1 MAEEGSLEL
10 APLRA
15 KVVLDLTQFDNGMEQ
30 IVDKTDELKD
40 INVPVKINLNT
51 NSEDLEEVTEEI
63 KETAQQTTESFF
75 NILDEV
81 EQVDQEILELGDD
94 FAVVGEKV
102 EEVVQYTETMKESI
116 AELEQQVAEVDGHDF
131 IINYNGEQIHAMAQD
146 MEELTNA
153 THVYQDA
160 LARLT
165 SEQGEFDERLNLDYY
180 TLEEFETEIKASTE
194 VLQGMIEKSR
204 GLNID
209 LSESQEALQDN
220 IPLWEDLTE
229 QQQAEFKSVGELEYN
244 LQALQARFLEVS
256 NAIGNLG
263 DAMETATAKQQ
274 QFNNAV
280 ENSQNDVSEYNADAM
295 EYIEAYAQQIETVEE
310 STKANNNNRKSLT
323 ASQEAMN
330 EYKEKLIETYQ
341 ALEREGVRVKKLQ
354 TLYKDLTSTQREG
367 VNQFKNDT
375 EALENN
381 INRVVESY
389 NKLNKAGKLD
399 AQANEEL
406 KDTIDELVSASSRLQ
421 ESLMLDQANFNRTQ
435 ITAQETGREF
445 NSVTDK
451 AEVASEKT
459 GIMVEKWGNDWW
471 TTATMAMMSIQMI
484 TSSMGE
490 LVKTGAEVELSGIG
504 LTETFGKQGAEA
516 IQNFTQNAND
526 ANLTLQEVLPTAQTL
541 GLALRQYGG
550 TKTQIASVTTQ
561 IMNMANQLQLATG
574 GAVSFSEGADAIKQ
588 ELAGQSYALKSLG
601 INLSNTLLNQ
611 TALNS
616 QWHTSY
622 NKLDSY
628 QQAVI
633 KVDALQG
640 QLNKTFGTTS
650 TYLKSQAGQY
660 EKNIAEF
667 KNNMAKLGE
676 DLLPLENA
684 ILPSIL
690 KIVEKIV
697 SVVDKIKSNKWLVN
711 KIEWFTKLALTGGTV
726 ALALAIVGKAFSMVT
741 KRIRYVI
748 SATKDMVSIFKGAS
762 KFSEMRTG
770 IGKLILAFKKLIVGI
785 GKGTAT
791 IVKTIPKIGK
801 AFIQVGK
808 VIGRNGLKIARI
820 LKKTVVGAIL
830 KCSSSIKTIAVALGS
845 KIITLIS
852 EGMLTSKVIFMTLQG
867 IISTTI
873 EGVVGKLTV
882 FATVIKSTVIPAVL
896 EFLADIGPIGWTLLA
911 TIGIITLVYEA
922 WKHNWFNIRG
932 ITKKAVD
939 GIEYYW
945 GRCKAD
951 TVMIWNGIM
960 TGLRNTW
967 RLLSSEAKQQFNE
980 VINKIKYYWGRCKAD
995 TLMIW
1000 NGIKNGLVQTWR
1012 TLTNE
1017 ASEQWNMVVNKIKY
1031 YCGRCKAD
1039 TLMIWNGIVTG
1050 IMQTIT
1056 ILKDEAIQQWNS
1068 IYYGIRQVVEEI
1080 KANVINDWES
1090 LKYGVL
1096 EVIETLENII
1106 ESIWNNIYSF
1116 SVNAVQDTVSAV
1128 IEEFEGLYDDVVN
1141 IFTDIW
1147 NTISGIW
1154 NDITSKLGSIGGMI
1168 NNATG
1173 GLFMSMPTG
1182 FTSLPTVNN
1191 FSTTNIT
1198 NTTATNFSTLSTQ
1211 PDTSPIESIPTI
1223 GELHIHSPQTLDP
1236 LETYNQMQQWS
1247 INMANGLY

>member
-1 MAEEGSLEL
+1 MADEGSLEL

-15 KVVLDLTQFDNGMEQ
+15 KVVLDLTQFDEGMEQ
-30 IVDKTDELKD
+30 IVDKTDTLKD
-40 INVPVKINLNT
+40 VNVPVKVEINT
-51 NSEDLEEVTEEI
+51 NSDGIEE
-63 KETAQQTTESFF
+63 TTEGIEEA
-75 NILDEV
+75 NQETEQLADNLEVVNENV
-81 EQVDQEILELGDD
+81 EQVGESTKVVTENLNEAKQVEQEMGR
-94 FAVVGEKV
+94 
-102 EEVVQYTETMKESI
+102 
-116 AELEQQVAEVDGHDF
+116 HDF
-131 IINYNGEQIHAMAQD
+131 IINYNGERIHAMEQSV
-146 MEELTNA
+146 EELTNA
-153 THVYQDA
+153 TNIYQDA
-160 LARLT
+160 LTRLNST
-165 SEQGEFDERLNLDYY
+165 EAEFDEVLSLDFS
-180 TLEEFETEIKASTE
+180 TIEEFNEGINASIESLKDMIDESKGLKVDLTEA
-194 VLQGMIEKSR
+194 
-204 GLNID
+204 
-209 LSESQEALQDN
+209 QEALKDY
-220 IPLWEDLTE
+220 IPLWEELTKE
-229 QQQAEFKSVGELEYN
+229 QQEEFKSVGEVEYN
-244 LQALQARFLEVS
+244 LQALQTRFSEVS
-256 NAIGNLG
+256 NAIRNLG
-263 DAMETATAKQQ
+263 DAMEKATAKQQ

-280 ENSQNDVSEYNADAM
+280 KQTQVDVSEYN
-295 EYIEAYAQQIETVEE
+295 
-310 STKANNNNRKSLT
+310 
-323 ASQEAMN
+323 QEAM
-330 EYKEKLIETYQ
+330 EFITGAERQ
-341 ALEREGVRVKKLQ
+341 A
-354 TLYKDLTSTQREG
+354 
-367 VNQFKNDT
+367 
-375 EALENN
+375 EA
-381 INRVVESY
+381 
-389 NKLNKAGKLD
+389 
-399 AQANEEL
+399 
-406 KDTIDELVSASSRLQ
+406 TQ
-421 ESLMLDQANFNRTQ
+421 ES
-435 ITAQETGREF
+435 TAQLHTNGTAVEENGT
-445 NSVTDK
+445 
-451 AEVASEKT
+451 
-459 GIMVEKWGNDWW
+459 MVEKWGNDWW
-471 TTATMAMMSIQMI
+471 TTATMTMISIQMI

-490 LVKTGAEVELSGIG
+490 LLNTGAEVELSGIG

-516 IQNFTQNAND
+516 IKNFTQNAND
-526 ANLTLQEVLPTAQTL
+526 ANLTLQEVLPTAETL

-550 TKTQIASVTTQ
+550 TKTQITGVTTQ

-588 ELAGQSYALKSLG
+588 ELAGQSYALQSLG

-622 NKLDSY
+622 DKLDSY

-650 TYLKSQAGQY
+650 TYLKTQAGQY
-660 EKNIAEF
+660 QKNIAEF

-676 DLLPLENA
+676 DLLPLANA

-697 SVVDKIKSNKWLVN
+697 SIVDKIKSNKWLEN
-711 KIEWFTKLALTGGTV
+711 KIEWWSKV
-726 ALALAIVGKAFSMVT
+726 ALK
-741 KRIRYVI
+741 
-748 SATKDMVSIFKGAS
+748 
-762 KFSEMRTG
+762 
-770 IGKLILAFKKLIVGI
+770 IGEVVLTLGLL
-785 GKGTAT
+785 GKGVATA
-791 IVKTIPKIGK
+791 IIWFNKLKMIIN
-801 AFIQVGK
+801 ICSL
-808 VIGRNGLKIARI
+808 VITSLNPISLVI
-820 LKKTVVGAIL
+820 L
-830 KCSSSIKTIAVALGS
+830 
-845 KIITLIS
+845 
-852 EGMLTSKVIFMTLQG
+852 G
-867 IISTTI
+867 II
-873 EGVVGKLTV
+873 GAVV
-882 FATVIKSTVIPAVL
+882 
-896 EFLADIGPIGWTLLA
+896 LL
-911 TIGIITLVYEA
+911 YEA
-922 WKHNWFNIRG
+922 WKHNWLNIRG

-1012 TLTNE
+1012 TLTSE

-1050 IMQTIT
+1050 IIQTIT

-1068 IYYGIRQVVEEI
+1068 IYYGIKQVVEEI

-1116 SVNAVQDTVSAV
+1116 SVNTVQDTVSAV
-1128 IEEFEGLYDDVVN
+1128 ISQFEGLYDDVVN
-1141 IFTDIW
+1141 IFDDIW

-1198 NTTATNFSTLSTQ
+1198 NTTSTNLSTIQ
-1211 PDTSPIESIPTI
+1211 TQTDSLPIQSIPTI
-1223 GELHIHSPQTLDP
+1223 GELHIHSPQSLDP

>member
-15 KVVLDLTQFDNGMEQ
+15 KVVLDLTQFDEGMEQ
-30 IVDKTDELKD
+30 IVDKTDTLKD
-40 INVPVKINLNT
+40 VNVPVKVEINT
-51 NSEDLEEVTEEI
+51 NSDGIEEI
-63 KETAQQTTESFF
+63 TDGIEEANQETEQLANNLEVV
-75 NILDEV
+75 NENV
-81 EQVDQEILELGDD
+81 EQVAESTKVVTENLNEAKQVEQEMGR
-94 FAVVGEKV
+94 
-102 EEVVQYTETMKESI
+102 
-116 AELEQQVAEVDGHDF
+116 HDF
-131 IINYNGEQIHAMAQD
+131 IINYNGEQIHAMEQSV
-146 MEELTNA
+146 EELTNA
-153 THVYQDA
+153 TNIYQDA
-160 LARLT
+160 LTRLNST
-165 SEQGEFDERLNLDYY
+165 EAEFDEALSLDFS
-180 TLEEFETEIKASTE
+180 TMEEFQDQINRNTES
-194 VLQGMIEKSR
+194 LQEMINESK
-204 GLNID
+204 GLKID
-209 LSESQEALQDN
+209 LTQAQEALQDN

-256 NAIGNLG
+256 NAIDNLG

-310 STKANNNNRKSLT
+310 STKANNNNRQSLT

-330 EYKEKLIETYQ
+330 DYKEKLIETYQ

-381 INRVVESY
+381 LNRVVESY

-445 NSVTDK
+445 NSVTDT
-451 AEVASEKT
+451 AEVASSKT
-459 GIMVEKWGNDWW
+459 GVMASNIKSYGESWW
-471 TTATMAMMSIQMI
+471 TTATMALMSIQMI

-490 LVKTGAEVELSGIG
+490 LLNTGAEVELSGIG

-516 IQNFTQNAND
+516 IKNFTQNAND
-526 ANLTLQEVLPTAQTL
+526 ANLTLQEVLPTAETL

-574 GAVSFSEGADAIKQ
+574 GAVSFSEGADAIRQ

-622 NKLDSY
+622 TKLDSY

-676 DLLPLENA
+676 DLLPLANA

-697 SVVDKIKSNKWLVN
+697 SVVDKIKSNQWLVN
-711 KIEWFTKLALTGGTV
+711 KIEWLAKVGIKLVEIGVTIAILTKSVITFIKVWEGLTVVKNIILG
-726 ALALAIVGKAFSMVT
+726 
-741 KRIRYVI
+741 VI
-748 SATKDMVSIFKGAS
+748 SSMNPMGLV
-762 KFSEMRTG
+762 
-770 IGKLILAFKKLIVGI
+770 IL
-785 GKGTAT
+785 
-791 IVKTIPKIGK
+791 
-801 AFIQVGK
+801 
-808 VIGRNGLKIARI
+808 
-820 LKKTVVGAIL
+820 
-830 KCSSSIKTIAVALGS
+830 
-845 KIITLIS
+845 
-852 EGMLTSKVIFMTLQG
+852 G
-867 IISTTI
+867 IIAS
-873 EGVVGKLTV
+873 VV
-882 FATVIKSTVIPAVL
+882 
-896 EFLADIGPIGWTLLA
+896 LL
-911 TIGIITLVYEA
+911 YEA
-922 WKHNWFNIRG
+922 WQHNWLNIKG
-932 ITKKAVD
+932 ITK
-939 GIEYYW
+939 
-945 GRCKAD
+945 
-951 TVMIWNGIM
+951 
-960 TGLRNTW
+960 
-967 RLLSSEAKQQFNE
+967 
-980 VINKIKYYWGRCKAD
+980 
-995 TLMIW
+995 
-1000 NGIKNGLVQTWR
+1000 
-1012 TLTNE
+1012 
-1017 ASEQWNMVVNKIKY
+1017 
-1031 YCGRCKAD
+1031 
-1039 TLMIWNGIVTG
+1039 
-1050 IMQTIT
+1050 
-1056 ILKDEAIQQWNS
+1056 
-1068 IYYGIRQVVEEI
+1068 
-1080 KANVINDWES
+1080 NVINFISKAWKGFWGLFTS
-1090 LKYGVL
+1090 STKTNIHQNLTVSKNFNN
-1096 EVIETLENII
+1096 TLINIFKKTTSYLSKQWTSFWRLFTSSTKENINQNLTVSRTFNRGLSDVFNKTI
-1106 ESIWNNIYSF
+1106 GEISKGWAEFWRLFTSSTKAGVAENITASNTFDTLFVSSIDSCGNAVYNTWKAICGLWTQSTQSTISQNLSITSSFSSEVASIMENLLSVLSGIWNNIYSF
-1116 SVNAVQDTVSAV
+1116 SISAVQDTVSAV
-1128 IEEFEGLYDDVVN
+1128 ISEFEGLYDDVVN
-1141 IFTDIW
+1141 IFDDIW

>member
-1 MAEEGSLEL
+1 MADEGSLEL

-15 KVVLDLTQFDNGMEQ
+15 KVVLDLTQFDEGMEQ
-30 IVDKTDELKD
+30 IIDKTDALKD
-40 INVPVKINLNT
+40 VNVPVKVDIDT
-51 NSEDLEEVTEEI
+51 NSNGMEEI
-63 KETAQQTTESFF
+63 PEGIEEANQETEQLANNLEVV
-75 NILDEV
+75 NENV
-81 EQVDQEILELGDD
+81 EQVAESTKVVTENLNEAKQVEQEMGR
-94 FAVVGEKV
+94 
-102 EEVVQYTETMKESI
+102 
-116 AELEQQVAEVDGHDF
+116 HDF
-131 IINYNGEQIHAMAQD
+131 IINYNGEQIHAMEQSV
-146 MEELTNA
+146 EELTNA
-153 THVYQDA
+153 TNIYQDA
-160 LARLT
+160 LARLNST
-165 SEQGEFDERLNLDYY
+165 QSEFDDDLSLDFS
-180 TLEEFETEIKASTE
+180 TIEEFNEEINSSIESLKE
-194 VLQGMIEKSR
+194 MINESK
-204 GLNID
+204 GLNVD
-209 LSESQEALQDN
+209 LTEAQEALKDY

-229 QQQAEFKSVGELEYN
+229 QQQSEFKSVGELEYN

-280 ENSQNDVSEYNADAM
+280 ENSENDVSEYNADAM

-310 STKANNNNRKSLT
+310 STKANNNNRQSLT

-330 EYKEKLIETYQ
+330 AYKEKLIETYQ

-381 INRVVESY
+381 LNRVVASY

-459 GIMVEKWGNDWW
+459 GIMSSNVKNYGESWW
-471 TTATMAMMSIQMI
+471 TTATMALMSIQMI

-490 LVKTGAEVELSGIG
+490 LLNTGAEVELSGIG

-516 IQNFTQNAND
+516 IQNFTKNAND
-526 ANLTLQEVLPTAQTL
+526 ANLTLQEVLPTAETL

-550 TKTQIASVTTQ
+550 TKTEIAGVTTQ

-574 GAVSFSEGADAIKQ
+574 GAVSFSEGADAIRQ

-622 NKLDSY
+622 NKLNSY

-660 EKNIAEF
+660 KKNIAEF

-676 DLLPLENA
+676 DLLPLANA

-697 SVVDKIKSNKWLVN
+697 SVVDKIKSNKWLEN
-711 KIEWFTKLALTGGTV
+711 KIEWWSKV
-726 ALALAIVGKAFSMVT
+726 ALK
-741 KRIRYVI
+741 
-748 SATKDMVSIFKGAS
+748 
-762 KFSEMRTG
+762 
-770 IGKLILAFKKLIVGI
+770 IGEVVLTLGLL
-785 GKGTAT
+785 GKGVATA
-791 IVKTIPKIGK
+791 ISWFNKLKMIIN
-801 AFIQVGK
+801 ICSL
-808 VIGRNGLKIARI
+808 VITSLNPISLVI
-820 LKKTVVGAIL
+820 L
-830 KCSSSIKTIAVALGS
+830 
-845 KIITLIS
+845 
-852 EGMLTSKVIFMTLQG
+852 G
-867 IISTTI
+867 II
-873 EGVVGKLTV
+873 GAVV
-882 FATVIKSTVIPAVL
+882 
-896 EFLADIGPIGWTLLA
+896 LL
-911 TIGIITLVYEA
+911 YEA
-922 WKHNWFNIRG
+922 WKHNWLNIRG
-932 ITKKAVD
+932 ITKNVIDFLSKAWK
-939 GIEYYW
+939 GFW
-945 GRCKAD
+945 GLFTSSTKTNIHQNLTVSKNFNNTLINIFKKTTSYLSKQWTSFWRLFTSSTKENINQNLTVSRTFNRGLSDVFSKTIGEISKGWAEFWRLFTSSTKSGVAENITASNTFD
-951 TVMIWNGIM
+951 TLFVSSIDSCGNAVY
-960 TGLRNTW
+960 NTW
-967 RLLSSEAKQQFNE
+967 KAIGSLWTQSTQSTISQNLSITSSFSSEVASIMENLLS
-980 VINKIKYYWGRCKAD
+980 
-995 TLMIW
+995 
-1000 NGIKNGLVQTWR
+1000 
-1012 TLTNE
+1012 
-1017 ASEQWNMVVNKIKY
+1017 
-1031 YCGRCKAD
+1031 
-1039 TLMIWNGIVTG
+1039 
-1050 IMQTIT
+1050 
-1056 ILKDEAIQQWNS
+1056 
-1068 IYYGIRQVVEEI
+1068 
-1080 KANVINDWES
+1080 
-1090 LKYGVL
+1090 VL
-1096 EVIETLENII
+1096 
-1106 ESIWNNIYSF
+1106 SGIWNNIYSF
-1116 SVNAVQDTVSAV
+1116 SISAVEDTVLGV
-1128 IEEFEGLYDDVVN
+1128 VNEFEGLYSDVVN
-1141 IFTDIW
+1141 IFDDIW

-1173 GLFMSMPTG
+1173 GLFMSIPTG

-1198 NTTATNFSTLSTQ
+1198 NTTSTNLSTIQ
-1211 PDTSPIESIPTI
+1211 APTDSLPIQSIPTI

>member
-75 NILDEV
+75 DILNEA
-81 EQVDQEILELGDD
+81 QQADQEILELGNN
-94 FAVVGEKV
+94 FEVVGEKV

-116 AELEQQVAEVDGHDF
+116 AELQQQVAEVDGHDF

-459 GIMVEKWGNDWW
+459 GIMSSNIKSYGESWW
-471 TTATMAMMSIQMI
+471 TTATMAMTSIQMI

-490 LVKTGAEVELSGIG
+490 LLNTGAEVELSGIG

-574 GAVSFSEGADAIKQ
+574 GAVSFSEGADAIRQ

-676 DLLPLENA
+676 DLLPLANA

-697 SVVDKIKSNKWLVN
+697 SVVDKIKSNQWLVN
-711 KIEWFTKLALTGGTV
+711 KIEWLAKVGIKLVEIGVTIAILTKSV
-726 ALALAIVGKAFSMVT
+726 VT
-741 KRIRYVI
+741 FIEVWERLPVVKNIILRVI
-748 SATKDMVSIFKGAS
+748 SSMDPMGLV
-762 KFSEMRTG
+762 
-770 IGKLILAFKKLIVGI
+770 IL
-785 GKGTAT
+785 
-791 IVKTIPKIGK
+791 
-801 AFIQVGK
+801 
-808 VIGRNGLKIARI
+808 
-820 LKKTVVGAIL
+820 
-830 KCSSSIKTIAVALGS
+830 
-845 KIITLIS
+845 
-852 EGMLTSKVIFMTLQG
+852 G
-867 IISTTI
+867 IIAS
-873 EGVVGKLTV
+873 VV
-882 FATVIKSTVIPAVL
+882 
-896 EFLADIGPIGWTLLA
+896 LL
-911 TIGIITLVYEA
+911 YEA

-1012 TLTNE
+1012 TLTSE

-1050 IMQTIT
+1050 IIQTIT

-1116 SVNAVQDTVSAV
+1116 SVNAVQDTVSTV
-1128 IEEFEGLYDDVVN
+1128 IEEFEALYDDVVN
-1141 IFTDIW
+1141 IFDDIW
-1147 NTISGIW
+1147 NTISSIW
-1154 NDITSKLGSIGGMI
+1154 NDITSKLGSVGGMI

-1198 NTTATNFSTLSTQ
+1198 NTTSTNLSTLSTQ

>member
-1 MAEEGSLEL
+1 MADEGSLEL

-15 KVVLDLTQFDNGMEQ
+15 KVALDLTQFDEGMEQ
-30 IVDKTDELKD
+30 IIDKTDELKD
-40 INVPVKINLNT
+40 VKVPVKINLN
-51 NSEDLEEVTEEI
+51 NNPEDLEEVTEEI
-63 KETAQQTTESFF
+63 KETAQQTAESFF

-81 EQVDQEILELGDD
+81 EQADQEILKLDDD
-94 FAVVGEKV
+94 FAVVGEKI
-102 EEVVQYTETMKESI
+102 EEVVEYTETMKESI

-131 IINYNGEQIHAMAQD
+131 IINYNGEQIHAMTQD

-153 THVYQDA
+153 THIYEDA

-194 VLQGMIEKSR
+194 VLQSMIEESR

-209 LSESQEALQDN
+209 LAESQEALQDN

-280 ENSQNDVSEYNADAM
+280 ENSENDVSQYNADAM
-295 EYIEAYAQQIETVEE
+295 EYIEAYQQQIEAVDE

-323 ASQEAMN
+323 ASQEAMDD
-330 EYKEKLIETYQ
+330 YKEKLIETYQ

-381 INRVVESY
+381 LNRVVASY

-435 ITAQETGREF
+435 ITTQETGREF

-459 GIMVEKWGNDWW
+459 GIMSSNLKSYGESWW
-471 TTATMAMMSIQMI
+471 TTATMALMSIQMI

-490 LVKTGAEVELSGIG
+490 LLNTGAEVELSGIG

-516 IQNFTQNAND
+516 IKNFTQNAND
-526 ANLTLQEVLPTAQTL
+526 ANLTLQEVLPTAETL

-574 GAVSFSEGADAIKQ
+574 GAVSFSEGADAIRQ

-616 QWHTSY
+616 QWHKSY
-622 NKLDSY
+622 DKLDSY

-650 TYLKSQAGQY
+650 IYLKSQAGQY

-676 DLLPLENA
+676 DLLPLANA

-711 KIEWFTKLALTGGTV
+711 KIEWLAKVGIKLVEIGVTIAILTKSVVTFIKVWEGLTVVKNIILG
-726 ALALAIVGKAFSMVT
+726 
-741 KRIRYVI
+741 VI
-748 SATKDMVSIFKGAS
+748 SSMNPMGLV
-762 KFSEMRTG
+762 
-770 IGKLILAFKKLIVGI
+770 IL
-785 GKGTAT
+785 
-791 IVKTIPKIGK
+791 
-801 AFIQVGK
+801 
-808 VIGRNGLKIARI
+808 
-820 LKKTVVGAIL
+820 
-830 KCSSSIKTIAVALGS
+830 
-845 KIITLIS
+845 
-852 EGMLTSKVIFMTLQG
+852 G
-867 IISTTI
+867 IIAS
-873 EGVVGKLTV
+873 VV
-882 FATVIKSTVIPAVL
+882 
-896 EFLADIGPIGWTLLA
+896 LL
-911 TIGIITLVYEA
+911 YEA
-922 WKHNWFNIRG
+922 WKHNWLNIKG
-932 ITKKAVD
+932 ITK
-939 GIEYYW
+939 
-945 GRCKAD
+945 
-951 TVMIWNGIM
+951 
-960 TGLRNTW
+960 
-967 RLLSSEAKQQFNE
+967 
-980 VINKIKYYWGRCKAD
+980 
-995 TLMIW
+995 
-1000 NGIKNGLVQTWR
+1000 
-1012 TLTNE
+1012 
-1017 ASEQWNMVVNKIKY
+1017 
-1031 YCGRCKAD
+1031 
-1039 TLMIWNGIVTG
+1039 
-1050 IMQTIT
+1050 
-1056 ILKDEAIQQWNS
+1056 
-1068 IYYGIRQVVEEI
+1068 
-1080 KANVINDWES
+1080 NVINFLSKTWKGFWS
-1090 LKYGVL
+1090 LFTSSTKANIHQNLTVSKNFNN
-1096 EVIETLENII
+1096 TLINIFKKTTSYLSKQWTSFWRLFTSSTKENINQNLTVSRTFNRGLSDVFNKTI
-1106 ESIWNNIYSF
+1106 GAISKGWSEFWRLFTSSTKSGIAENITASNTFDTLFVSSIDSCGNAVYNTWKTICGLWTQSTQSTISQNLSITSSFSSEVASIMENLLSVLSGIWNNIYSF
-1116 SVNAVQDTVSAV
+1116 SISAVEDTVLAV
-1128 IEEFEGLYDDVVN
+1128 VDEFEGLYDDVVN
-1141 IFTDIW
+1141 IFDDIW

-1198 NTTATNFSTLSTQ
+1198 NTTSTNLSTIQ
-1211 PDTSPIESIPTI
+1211 TQTDSLPIQSIPTI

>member
-40 INVPVKINLNT
+40 IKVPVKINLNT

-81 EQVDQEILELGDD
+81 EQADQEILELGNN
-94 FAVVGEKV
+94 FEVVGEKV

-116 AELEQQVAEVDGHDF
+116 AELQQQVAEVDGHDF

-180 TLEEFETEIKASTE
+180 TLEEFETEIKSSTE
-194 VLQGMIEKSR
+194 VLQSMIEESR

-209 LSESQEALQDN
+209 LAESQEALQDN

-244 LQALQARFLEVS
+244 LQALQTRFLEVS

-263 DAMETATAKQQ
+263 DAMEKATEKQQ
-274 QFNNAV
+274 EFNTAVKQNAV
-280 ENSQNDVSEYNADAM
+280 DVSEYN
-295 EYIEAYAQQIETVEE
+295 
-310 STKANNNNRKSLT
+310 
-323 ASQEAMN
+323 QEAM
-330 EYKEKLIETYQ
+330 EFIAGAERQ
-341 ALEREGVRVKKLQ
+341 A
-354 TLYKDLTSTQREG
+354 
-367 VNQFKNDT
+367 
-375 EALENN
+375 EA
-381 INRVVESY
+381 
-389 NKLNKAGKLD
+389 
-399 AQANEEL
+399 
-406 KDTIDELVSASSRLQ
+406 TQ
-421 ESLMLDQANFNRTQ
+421 ES
-435 ITAQETGREF
+435 TAQLHTNGTAVEE
-445 NSVTDK
+445 N
-451 AEVASEKT
+451 

-471 TTATMAMMSIQMI
+471 TTATMTMISIQMI

-490 LVKTGAEVELSGIG
+490 LLNTGAEVELSGMG

-516 IQNFTQNAND
+516 IKNFTQNAND
-526 ANLTLQEVLPTAQTL
+526 ANLTLQEVLPTAETL

-550 TKTQIASVTTQ
+550 TKTQIAGVTTQ

-574 GAVSFSEGADAIKQ
+574 GAVSFSEGADAIRQ

-650 TYLKSQAGQY
+650 TYLKTQAGQY
-660 EKNIAEF
+660 KKNIAEF

-676 DLLPLENA
+676 DLLPLANA

-697 SVVDKIKSNKWLVN
+697 SIVDKIKSNKWLEN
-711 KIEWFTKLALTGGTV
+711 KIEWWSKV
-726 ALALAIVGKAFSMVT
+726 ALK
-741 KRIRYVI
+741 
-748 SATKDMVSIFKGAS
+748 
-762 KFSEMRTG
+762 
-770 IGKLILAFKKLIVGI
+770 IGEVVLTLGLL
-785 GKGTAT
+785 GKGVATAISWFNKLKMIINICSLVVT
-791 IVKTIPKIGK
+791 SLSPISL
-801 AFIQVGK
+801 
-808 VIGRNGLKIARI
+808 VIL
-820 LKKTVVGAIL
+820 
-830 KCSSSIKTIAVALGS
+830 
-845 KIITLIS
+845 
-852 EGMLTSKVIFMTLQG
+852 G
-867 IISTTI
+867 II
-873 EGVVGKLTV
+873 GAVV
-882 FATVIKSTVIPAVL
+882 
-896 EFLADIGPIGWTLLA
+896 LL
-911 TIGIITLVYEA
+911 YEA
-922 WKHNWFNIRG
+922 WEHNWFNIRG
-932 ITKKAVD
+932 ITKNAVD
-939 GIEYYW
+939 GIE
-945 GRCKAD
+945 
-951 TVMIWNGIM
+951 
-960 TGLRNTW
+960 
-967 RLLSSEAKQQFNE
+967 
-980 VINKIKYYWGRCKAD
+980 YYWGRCKAD

-1012 TLTNE
+1012 TLTSE

-1039 TLMIWNGIVTG
+1039 TLMIWNGIVSG
-1050 IMQTIT
+1050 IIQTIT

-1080 KANVINDWES
+1080 KANVINDWDS

-1106 ESIWNNIYSF
+1106 ESIWNNIYSV
-1116 SVNAVQDTVSAV
+1116 SVSAVQNTVSAV
-1128 IEEFEGLYDDVVN
+1128 ISEFEGLYDDVVN
-1141 IFTDIW
+1141 IFDDIW

-1182 FTSLPTVNN
+1182 FASLPTVNN

-1198 NTTATNFSTLSTQ
+1198 NTTPTNLSTIQ
-1211 PDTSPIESIPTI
+1211 TQTDSLPIQSIPTI

>member
-15 KVVLDLTQFDNGMEQ
+15 KVVLDLTQFDEGMEQ
-30 IVDKTDELKD
+30 ISDKTDALKD
-40 INVPVKINLNT
+40 VNVPVKVDIDT
-51 NSEDLEEVTEEI
+51 NSNGMEEI
-63 KETAQQTTESFF
+63 TEGIEEANQETEQLSDNLEGV
-75 NILDEV
+75 NENV
-81 EQVDQEILELGDD
+81 EQVAESTKVVTENLNEAKQVEQEMGR
-94 FAVVGEKV
+94 
-102 EEVVQYTETMKESI
+102 
-116 AELEQQVAEVDGHDF
+116 HDF
-131 IINYNGEQIHAMAQD
+131 IINYNGEQIHAMEQSV
-146 MEELTNA
+146 EELTNA
-153 THVYQDA
+153 TNIYQDA
-160 LARLT
+160 LARLNST
-165 SEQGEFDERLNLDYY
+165 EAEFDEALSLDFS
-180 TLEEFETEIKASTE
+180 TMEEFQDEINRNTES
-194 VLQGMIEKSR
+194 LQEMINESK
-204 GLNID
+204 GLKID
-209 LSESQEALQDN
+209 LTEAQEALKDY
-220 IPLWEDLTE
+220 IPLWEELTKE
-229 QQQAEFKSVGELEYN
+229 QQQEFKSVGEVEYN
-244 LQALQARFLEVS
+244 LQALQTRFSEVS

-263 DAMETATAKQQ
+263 DAMEKATQ
-274 QFNNAV
+274 
-280 ENSQNDVSEYNADAM
+280 
-295 EYIEAYAQQIETVEE
+295 E
-310 STKANNNNRKSLT
+310 STEQLHTNGT
-323 ASQEAMN
+323 A
-330 EYKEKLIETYQ
+330 
-341 ALEREGVRVKKLQ
+341 V
-354 TLYKDLTSTQREG
+354 
-367 VNQFKNDT
+367 T
-375 EALENN
+375 ENA
-381 INRVVESY
+381 
-389 NKLNKAGKLD
+389 
-399 AQANEEL
+399 
-406 KDTIDELVSASSRLQ
+406 T
-421 ESLMLDQANFNRTQ
+421 M
-435 ITAQETGREF
+435 
-445 NSVTDK
+445 
-451 AEVASEKT
+451 
-459 GIMVEKWGNDWW
+459 MEKWGNDWW

-484 TSSMGE
+484 TSAMGE
-490 LVKTGAEVELSGIG
+490 LLNTGAEVELSGIG

-516 IQNFTQNAND
+516 IQNFTKNAND

-550 TKTQIASVTTQ
+550 TKTEIAGVTTQ

-622 NKLDSY
+622 DKLDSY

-650 TYLKSQAGQY
+650 TYLKTQAGQY

-676 DLLPLENA
+676 DLLPLANA

-697 SVVDKIKSNKWLVN
+697 SVVDKIKSNKWLMN
-711 KIEWFTKLALTGGTV
+711 KIEWWSKV
-726 ALALAIVGKAFSMVT
+726 ALK
-741 KRIRYVI
+741 
-748 SATKDMVSIFKGAS
+748 
-762 KFSEMRTG
+762 
-770 IGKLILAFKKLIVGI
+770 IGEVVLTLGLL
-785 GKGTAT
+785 GKGVATA
-791 IVKTIPKIGK
+791 ISWFNK
-801 AFIQVGK
+801 
-808 VIGRNGLKIARI
+808 LKIIINICSLVVTSLSPISLVI
-820 LKKTVVGAIL
+820 L
-830 KCSSSIKTIAVALGS
+830 
-845 KIITLIS
+845 
-852 EGMLTSKVIFMTLQG
+852 G
-867 IISTTI
+867 IIAA
-873 EGVVGKLTV
+873 VV
-882 FATVIKSTVIPAVL
+882 
-896 EFLADIGPIGWTLLA
+896 LL
-911 TIGIITLVYEA
+911 YEA
-922 WKHNWFNIRG
+922 WEHNWFNIRG

-1012 TLTNE
+1012 TLTSE

>member
-15 KVVLDLTQFDNGMEQ
+15 KVVLDLTQFDDGMEQ

-40 INVPVKINLNT
+40 INVPVKINLN
-51 NSEDLEEVTEEI
+51 NNPEDLEEVTEEI
-63 KETAQQTTESFF
+63 KETAQQTAESFF

-81 EQVDQEILELGDD
+81 DQADQEILELGDD
-94 FAVVGEKV
+94 FAVVGEKI
-102 EEVVQYTETMKESI
+102 EEVVEYTETMKESI

-165 SEQGEFDERLNLDYY
+165 SEQGKFDERLNLDYY

-194 VLQGMIEKSR
+194 VLQSMIEESR

-209 LSESQEALQDN
+209 LAESQEALQDN

-280 ENSQNDVSEYNADAM
+280 ENSENDVSQYNADAM
-295 EYIEAYAQQIETVEE
+295 EYIEAYEQQIETVEE
-310 STKANNNNRKSLT
+310 STKANNNNRQSLT

-330 EYKEKLIETYQ
+330 DYKEKLIETYQ

-381 INRVVESY
+381 LNRVVESY

-451 AEVASEKT
+451 AEVASSTT
-459 GIMVEKWGNDWW
+459 GVMASNIKSYGESWW
-471 TTATMAMMSIQMI
+471 TTATMALMSIQMI

-490 LVKTGAEVELSGIG
+490 LLNTGAEVELSGIG

-516 IQNFTQNAND
+516 IKNFTQNAND
-526 ANLTLQEVLPTAQTL
+526 ANLTLQEVLPTAETL

-550 TKTQIASVTTQ
+550 TKTEIAGVTTQ

-650 TYLKSQAGQY
+650 TYLKTQAGQY

-676 DLLPLENA
+676 DLLPLANA

-697 SVVDKIKSNKWLVN
+697 SVVDKIKSNQWLVN
-711 KIEWFTKLALTGGTV
+711 KIEWLAKVGIKLVEIGVTIAILTKSV
-726 ALALAIVGKAFSMVT
+726 VT
-741 KRIRYVI
+741 FIEVWERLPVVKNIILRVI
-748 SATKDMVSIFKGAS
+748 SSMDPMGLV
-762 KFSEMRTG
+762 
-770 IGKLILAFKKLIVGI
+770 IL
-785 GKGTAT
+785 
-791 IVKTIPKIGK
+791 
-801 AFIQVGK
+801 
-808 VIGRNGLKIARI
+808 
-820 LKKTVVGAIL
+820 
-830 KCSSSIKTIAVALGS
+830 
-845 KIITLIS
+845 
-852 EGMLTSKVIFMTLQG
+852 G
-867 IISTTI
+867 IIAS
-873 EGVVGKLTV
+873 VV
-882 FATVIKSTVIPAVL
+882 
-896 EFLADIGPIGWTLLA
+896 LL
-911 TIGIITLVYEA
+911 YEA

-1012 TLTNE
+1012 TLTSE

-1039 TLMIWNGIVTG
+1039 TLMIWNGIVSG
-1050 IMQTIT
+1050 IIQTIT

-1080 KANVINDWES
+1080 KANVINDWDS

-1106 ESIWNNIYSF
+1106 ESIWDNIYSF
-1116 SVNAVQDTVSAV
+1116 SVSAVEDTVLAV
-1128 IEEFEGLYDDVVN
+1128 VNEFEGLYDDVVN
-1141 IFTDIW
+1141 IFDDIW

-1198 NTTATNFSTLSTQ
+1198 NTTSTNLSTIQ
-1211 PDTSPIESIPTI
+1211 TQTDSLPIQSIPTI

-1236 LETYNQMQQWS
+1236 LQTYNQMQQWS

>member
-40 INVPVKINLNT
+40 INVPVKINLN
-51 NSEDLEEVTEEI
+51 NNPEDLEEVTEEI
-63 KETAQQTTESFF
+63 KETAQQTAESFF

-81 EQVDQEILELGDD
+81 EQADQEILELGDD

-381 INRVVESY
+381 LNRVVASY

-459 GIMVEKWGNDWW
+459 GIMSSKIKSYGESWW

-490 LVKTGAEVELSGIG
+490 LLNTGAEVELSGIG

-516 IQNFTQNAND
+516 IQNFTKNVND
-526 ANLTLQEVLPTAQTL
+526 ANLTLQEVLPTAETL

-550 TKTQIASVTTQ
+550 TKTQIAGVTTQ
-561 IMNMANQLQLATG
+561 IMKMANQLQLATG
-574 GAVSFSEGADAIKQ
+574 GAVSFSEGADAIRQ
-588 ELAGQSYALKSLG
+588 ALAGQSYALKSLG

-676 DLLPLENA
+676 DLLPLANA

-697 SVVDKIKSNKWLVN
+697 SVVDKIKSNQWLVN
-711 KIEWFTKLALTGGTV
+711 KIEWLAKVGIKLVEIGVTIAILTKSV
-726 ALALAIVGKAFSMVT
+726 VT
-741 KRIRYVI
+741 FIEVWERLPVVKNIILRVI
-748 SATKDMVSIFKGAS
+748 SSMDPMGLV
-762 KFSEMRTG
+762 
-770 IGKLILAFKKLIVGI
+770 IL
-785 GKGTAT
+785 
-791 IVKTIPKIGK
+791 
-801 AFIQVGK
+801 
-808 VIGRNGLKIARI
+808 
-820 LKKTVVGAIL
+820 
-830 KCSSSIKTIAVALGS
+830 
-845 KIITLIS
+845 
-852 EGMLTSKVIFMTLQG
+852 G
-867 IISTTI
+867 IIAS
-873 EGVVGKLTV
+873 VV
-882 FATVIKSTVIPAVL
+882 
-896 EFLADIGPIGWTLLA
+896 LL
-911 TIGIITLVYEA
+911 YEA

-1012 TLTNE
+1012 TLTSE

-1039 TLMIWNGIVTG
+1039 TLTIWNGIVTG
-1050 IMQTIT
+1050 IIQTIT

-1068 IYYGIRQVVEEI
+1068 IYYAIRQVVAEI

-1106 ESIWNNIYSF
+1106 QSIWNNIYSF
-1116 SVNAVQDTVSAV
+1116 SVNTVQDTVSAV
-1128 IEEFEGLYDDVVN
+1128 ISEFEALYDDVVN
-1141 IFTDIW
+1141 IFDDIW
-1147 NTISGIW
+1147 NTISSIW

-1247 INMANGLY
+1247 IKMANGLY

>member
-81 EQVDQEILELGDD
+81 EQADQEILELGNN
-94 FAVVGEKV
+94 FEVVGEKV

-116 AELEQQVAEVDGHDF
+116 AELQQQVAEVDGHDF

-459 GIMVEKWGNDWW
+459 GIMSSNIKSYGESWW
-471 TTATMAMMSIQMI
+471 TTATMAMTSIQMI

-490 LVKTGAEVELSGIG
+490 LLNTGAEVELSGIG

-622 NKLDSY
+622 DKLDSY
-628 QQAVI
+628 KQAVI

-676 DLLPLENA
+676 DLLPLANA

-697 SVVDKIKSNKWLVN
+697 SVVDKIKSNQWLVN
-711 KIEWFTKLALTGGTV
+711 KIEWLAKVGIKLVEIGVTIAILTKSV
-726 ALALAIVGKAFSMVT
+726 VT
-741 KRIRYVI
+741 FIEVWERLPVVKNIILRVI
-748 SATKDMVSIFKGAS
+748 SSMDPMGLV
-762 KFSEMRTG
+762 
-770 IGKLILAFKKLIVGI
+770 IL
-785 GKGTAT
+785 
-791 IVKTIPKIGK
+791 
-801 AFIQVGK
+801 
-808 VIGRNGLKIARI
+808 
-820 LKKTVVGAIL
+820 
-830 KCSSSIKTIAVALGS
+830 
-845 KIITLIS
+845 
-852 EGMLTSKVIFMTLQG
+852 G
-867 IISTTI
+867 IIAS
-873 EGVVGKLTV
+873 VV
-882 FATVIKSTVIPAVL
+882 
-896 EFLADIGPIGWTLLA
+896 LL
-911 TIGIITLVYEA
+911 YEA

-1012 TLTNE
+1012 TLTSE

-1050 IMQTIT
+1050 IIQTIT

-1068 IYYGIRQVVEEI
+1068 IYYGIRQVGEDI
-1080 KANVINDWES
+1080 KITVINDWDS
-1090 LKYGVL
+1090 LSNGVM
-1096 EVIETLENII
+1096 EVIETLGNTI
-1106 ESIWNNIYSF
+1106 ETIWSSIYST
-1116 SVNAVQDTVSAV
+1116 SVAYVEDTVIAIV
-1128 IEEFEGLYDDVVN
+1128 EEFESLYDDVVN
-1141 IFTDIW
+1141 IFDDIW
-1147 NTISGIW
+1147 NTISSIW
-1154 NDITSKLGSIGGMI
+1154 NDITSKLGSVGGMI

-1211 PDTSPIESIPTI
+1211 PDTAPIESIPTI

>member
-1 MAEEGSLEL
+1 MADEGSLEL

-15 KVVLDLTQFDNGMEQ
+15 KVVLDLTQFDDGMEQ

-40 INVPVKINLNT
+40 INVPVKINLN
-51 NSEDLEEVTEEI
+51 NNPEDLEEVSEEI
-63 KETAQQTTESFF
+63 KETAQQTAESFF

-81 EQVDQEILELGDD
+81 EQADQEILELGDD
-94 FAVVGEKV
+94 FAVVGEKI
-102 EEVVQYTETMKESI
+102 EEVVEYTETMKESI
-116 AELEQQVAEVDGHDF
+116 AELQQQVAEVDGHDF

-194 VLQGMIEKSR
+194 VLQGMIEESR

-209 LSESQEALQDN
+209 LAESQEALQDN

-244 LQALQARFLEVS
+244 LQALQTRFLEVS

-310 STKANNNNRKSLT
+310 STKANNNNRQSLT

-330 EYKEKLIETYQ
+330 DYKEKLIETYQ

-381 INRVVESY
+381 LNRVVESY

-445 NSVTDK
+445 NSVTNK
-451 AEVASEKT
+451 AEIASEKT
-459 GIMVEKWGNDWW
+459 GIMSSNVKSYGESWW
-471 TTATMAMMSIQMI
+471 TTATMALMSIQMI

-490 LVKTGAEVELSGIG
+490 LLNTGAEVELSGIG

-516 IQNFTQNAND
+516 IKNFTQNAND
-526 ANLTLQEVLPTAQTL
+526 ANLTLQEVLPTAETL

-574 GAVSFSEGADAIKQ
+574 GAVSFSEGADAIRQ

-616 QWHTSY
+616 QWHKSY

-676 DLLPLENA
+676 DLLPLANA

-697 SVVDKIKSNKWLVN
+697 SVVDKIKSNKWLEN
-711 KIEWFTKLALTGGTV
+711 KIEWWSKV
-726 ALALAIVGKAFSMVT
+726 ALK
-741 KRIRYVI
+741 
-748 SATKDMVSIFKGAS
+748 
-762 KFSEMRTG
+762 
-770 IGKLILAFKKLIVGI
+770 IGEVVLTLGLL
-785 GKGTAT
+785 GKGVATA
-791 IVKTIPKIGK
+791 ISWFNKLKMIIN
-801 AFIQVGK
+801 ICSL
-808 VIGRNGLKIARI
+808 VITSLNPISLVI
-820 LKKTVVGAIL
+820 L
-830 KCSSSIKTIAVALGS
+830 
-845 KIITLIS
+845 
-852 EGMLTSKVIFMTLQG
+852 G
-867 IISTTI
+867 II
-873 EGVVGKLTV
+873 GAVV
-882 FATVIKSTVIPAVL
+882 
-896 EFLADIGPIGWTLLA
+896 LL
-911 TIGIITLVYEA
+911 YEA
-922 WKHNWFNIRG
+922 WKHNWLNIRG
-932 ITKKAVD
+932 ITKNVIDFLSKAWK
-939 GIEYYW
+939 GFW
-945 GRCKAD
+945 GLFTSSTKANIHQNLTVSKNFNNTLINIFKKTTSYLSKQWTSFWRLFTSSTKENINQNLTVSRTFNRGLSDVFNKTIGAISKGWAEFWRLFTSSTKSGVAENITASNTFD
-951 TVMIWNGIM
+951 TLFVSSIDSCGNAVY
-960 TGLRNTW
+960 NTW
-967 RLLSSEAKQQFNE
+967 KAICGLWTQSTQSTISQNLSITSSFSSEVASIMENLLS
-980 VINKIKYYWGRCKAD
+980 
-995 TLMIW
+995 
-1000 NGIKNGLVQTWR
+1000 
-1012 TLTNE
+1012 
-1017 ASEQWNMVVNKIKY
+1017 
-1031 YCGRCKAD
+1031 
-1039 TLMIWNGIVTG
+1039 
-1050 IMQTIT
+1050 
-1056 ILKDEAIQQWNS
+1056 
-1068 IYYGIRQVVEEI
+1068 
-1080 KANVINDWES
+1080 
-1090 LKYGVL
+1090 VL
-1096 EVIETLENII
+1096 
-1106 ESIWNNIYSF
+1106 SGIWNNIYSF
-1116 SVNAVQDTVSAV
+1116 SISAVQDTVSAV
-1128 IEEFEGLYDDVVN
+1128 ISEFEGLYDDVVN
-1141 IFTDIW
+1141 IFDDIW

-1198 NTTATNFSTLSTQ
+1198 NTTSTNLSTIQ
-1211 PDTSPIESIPTI
+1211 TQTDSLPIQSIPTI

>member
-1 MAEEGSLEL
+1 MADEGSLEL

-15 KVVLDLTQFDNGMEQ
+15 KVVLDLTQFDEGMEQ
-30 IVDKTDELKD
+30 IVDKTDALKD
-40 INVPVKINLNT
+40 VNVPVKVDIDT
-51 NSEDLEEVTEEI
+51 NSNGMEEI
-63 KETAQQTTESFF
+63 TDGIEEANQETEQLADNLEVV
-75 NILDEV
+75 NENV
-81 EQVDQEILELGDD
+81 EQVAESTKVVTENLNEAKQVEQEMGR
-94 FAVVGEKV
+94 
-102 EEVVQYTETMKESI
+102 
-116 AELEQQVAEVDGHDF
+116 HDF
-131 IINYNGEQIHAMAQD
+131 IINYNGERIHAMEQSV
-146 MEELTNA
+146 EELTNA
-153 THVYQDA
+153 TNIYQDA
-160 LARLT
+160 LTRLNST
-165 SEQGEFDERLNLDYY
+165 EAEFDEALSLDFS
-180 TLEEFETEIKASTE
+180 TMEEFQDEIKRNTE
-194 VLQGMIEKSR
+194 SLQEMINESK
-204 GLNID
+204 GLKVD
-209 LSESQEALQDN
+209 LTEAQEALKDY
-220 IPLWEDLTE
+220 IPLWEELTKE
-229 QQQAEFKSVGELEYN
+229 QQQEFKSVGEVEYN

-280 ENSQNDVSEYNADAM
+280 ENSENDVSQYNADAM

-310 STKANNNNRKSLT
+310 STKANNNNRQSLT

-330 EYKEKLIETYQ
+330 DYKEKLIETYQ

-381 INRVVESY
+381 LNRVVASY

-445 NSVTDK
+445 NSVTDN
-451 AEVASEKT
+451 AEVASSKT
-459 GIMVEKWGNDWW
+459 GVMSSNIKSYGESWW

-490 LVKTGAEVELSGIG
+490 LLNTGAEVELSGIG

-516 IQNFTQNAND
+516 IQNFTKNAND

-574 GAVSFSEGADAIKQ
+574 GAVSFSEGADAIRQ

-676 DLLPLENA
+676 DLLPLANA

-697 SVVDKIKSNKWLVN
+697 SVVDKIKSNQWLVN
-711 KIEWFTKLALTGGTV
+711 KIEWLAKVGIKLVEIGVTIAILTKSV
-726 ALALAIVGKAFSMVT
+726 VT
-741 KRIRYVI
+741 FIEVWERLPVVKNIILRVI
-748 SATKDMVSIFKGAS
+748 SSMDPMGLV
-762 KFSEMRTG
+762 
-770 IGKLILAFKKLIVGI
+770 IL
-785 GKGTAT
+785 
-791 IVKTIPKIGK
+791 
-801 AFIQVGK
+801 
-808 VIGRNGLKIARI
+808 
-820 LKKTVVGAIL
+820 
-830 KCSSSIKTIAVALGS
+830 
-845 KIITLIS
+845 
-852 EGMLTSKVIFMTLQG
+852 G
-867 IISTTI
+867 IIAS
-873 EGVVGKLTV
+873 VV
-882 FATVIKSTVIPAVL
+882 
-896 EFLADIGPIGWTLLA
+896 LL
-911 TIGIITLVYEA
+911 YEA

-1012 TLTNE
+1012 TLTSE

-1050 IMQTIT
+1050 IIQTIT

-1116 SVNAVQDTVSAV
+1116 SVNAVQDTVSTV
-1128 IEEFEGLYDDVVN
+1128 IEEFEALYDDVVN
-1141 IFTDIW
+1141 IFDDIW
-1147 NTISGIW
+1147 NTISSIW
-1154 NDITSKLGSIGGMI
+1154 NDITSKLGSVGGMI

-1198 NTTATNFSTLSTQ
+1198 NTTSTNLSTLSTQ

>member
-81 EQVDQEILELGDD
+81 EQADQEILELGNN
-94 FAVVGEKV
+94 FEVVGEKV

-116 AELEQQVAEVDGHDF
+116 AELQQQVAEVDGHDF

-310 STKANNNNRKSLT
+310 STKANNNNRQSLT

-354 TLYKDLTSTQREG
+354 TLYKDLTSTQRER

-381 INRVVESY
+381 LNRVVASY

-459 GIMVEKWGNDWW
+459 GIMSSNIKSYGESWW

-490 LVKTGAEVELSGIG
+490 LSNTGAEVELSGIG

-516 IQNFTQNAND
+516 IKNFTQNTND
-526 ANLTLQEVLPTAQTL
+526 ANLTLQEVLPTAETL

-550 TKTQIASVTTQ
+550 TKTQIAGVTTQ

-574 GAVSFSEGADAIKQ
+574 GAVSFSEGADAIRQ
-588 ELAGQSYALKSLG
+588 ALAGQSYALKSLG

-676 DLLPLENA
+676 DLLPLANA

-697 SVVDKIKSNKWLVN
+697 SIVDKIKSNKWLEN
-711 KIEWFTKLALTGGTV
+711 KIEWWSKV
-726 ALALAIVGKAFSMVT
+726 ALK
-741 KRIRYVI
+741 
-748 SATKDMVSIFKGAS
+748 
-762 KFSEMRTG
+762 
-770 IGKLILAFKKLIVGI
+770 IGEVVLTLGLL
-785 GKGTAT
+785 GKGVATAISWFNKLKMIINICSLVVT
-791 IVKTIPKIGK
+791 SLSPISL
-801 AFIQVGK
+801 
-808 VIGRNGLKIARI
+808 VIL
-820 LKKTVVGAIL
+820 
-830 KCSSSIKTIAVALGS
+830 
-845 KIITLIS
+845 
-852 EGMLTSKVIFMTLQG
+852 G
-867 IISTTI
+867 II
-873 EGVVGKLTV
+873 GAVV
-882 FATVIKSTVIPAVL
+882 
-896 EFLADIGPIGWTLLA
+896 LL
-911 TIGIITLVYEA
+911 YEA
-922 WKHNWFNIRG
+922 WEHNWFNIRG

-1012 TLTNE
+1012 TLTSE

-1050 IMQTIT
+1050 IIQTIT

-1068 IYYGIRQVVEEI
+1068 IYYGIKQVVEEI

-1116 SVNAVQDTVSAV
+1116 SISAVEDTVLAV
-1128 IEEFEGLYDDVVN
+1128 VNEFEGLYDDVVN
-1141 IFTDIW
+1141 IFDDIW

-1198 NTTATNFSTLSTQ
+1198 NTTSTNLSTIQ
-1211 PDTSPIESIPTI
+1211 TQTDSLPIQNIPTI

>member
-1 MAEEGSLEL
+1 MADEGSLEL

-15 KVVLDLTQFDNGMEQ
+15 KVVLDLTQFDDGMEQ

-40 INVPVKINLNT
+40 INVPVKINLN
-51 NSEDLEEVTEEI
+51 NNPEDLEEVSEEI
-63 KETAQQTTESFF
+63 KETAQQTAESFF

-81 EQVDQEILELGDD
+81 EQADQEILELGDD
-94 FAVVGEKV
+94 FAVVGEKI
-102 EEVVQYTETMKESI
+102 EEVVEYTETMKESI
-116 AELEQQVAEVDGHDF
+116 AELQQQVAEVDGHDF

-180 TLEEFETEIKASTE
+180 TLEEFETEIKSSTE
-194 VLQGMIEKSR
+194 VLQSMIEESR

-209 LSESQEALQDN
+209 LAESQEALQDN

-280 ENSQNDVSEYNADAM
+280 KNSQNDVSEYNADAM

-330 EYKEKLIETYQ
+330 DYKEKLIETYQ

-381 INRVVESY
+381 LNRVVASY

-451 AEVASEKT
+451 AEIASEKT
-459 GIMVEKWGNDWW
+459 GIMSSNVKSYGESWW

-490 LVKTGAEVELSGIG
+490 LLNTGAEVELSGIG

-516 IQNFTQNAND
+516 IQNFTKNAND

-574 GAVSFSEGADAIKQ
+574 GAVSFSEGADAIRQ

-650 TYLKSQAGQY
+650 TYLKTQAGQY
-660 EKNIAEF
+660 KKNIAEF

-676 DLLPLENA
+676 DLLPLANA

-697 SVVDKIKSNKWLVN
+697 SIVDKIKSNKWLEN
-711 KIEWFTKLALTGGTV
+711 KIEWWSKV
-726 ALALAIVGKAFSMVT
+726 ALK
-741 KRIRYVI
+741 
-748 SATKDMVSIFKGAS
+748 
-762 KFSEMRTG
+762 
-770 IGKLILAFKKLIVGI
+770 IGEVVLTLGLL
-785 GKGTAT
+785 GKGVATAISWFNKLKMIINICSLVVT
-791 IVKTIPKIGK
+791 SLSPISL
-801 AFIQVGK
+801 
-808 VIGRNGLKIARI
+808 VIL
-820 LKKTVVGAIL
+820 
-830 KCSSSIKTIAVALGS
+830 
-845 KIITLIS
+845 
-852 EGMLTSKVIFMTLQG
+852 G
-867 IISTTI
+867 II
-873 EGVVGKLTV
+873 GAVV
-882 FATVIKSTVIPAVL
+882 
-896 EFLADIGPIGWTLLA
+896 LL
-911 TIGIITLVYEA
+911 YEA

-1039 TLMIWNGIVTG
+1039 TLMIWNGIVSG
-1050 IMQTIT
+1050 IIQTIT

-1080 KANVINDWES
+1080 KANVINDWDS

-1106 ESIWNNIYSF
+1106 ESIWNNIYSV
-1116 SVNAVQDTVSAV
+1116 SVSSVQDTVSAV
-1128 IEEFEGLYDDVVN
+1128 ISEFEGLYDDVVN
-1141 IFTDIW
+1141 IFDDIW

>member
-15 KVVLDLTQFDNGMEQ
+15 KVVLDLTQFDDGMEQ
-30 IVDKTDELKD
+30 IVAKTDALKD
-40 INVPVKINLNT
+40 INVPLKINLN
-51 NSEDLEEVTEEI
+51 NNPEDLEEVTEEI
-63 KETAQQTTESFF
+63 KETAQQTAESFF

-81 EQVDQEILELGDD
+81 EQADQEILELGDD

-194 VLQGMIEKSR
+194 VLQGMIEESR

-209 LSESQEALQDN
+209 LAESQEALQDN

-229 QQQAEFKSVGELEYN
+229 QQQTEFKSVGELEYN
-244 LQALQARFLEVS
+244 LQVLQARFLEVS

-280 ENSQNDVSEYNADAM
+280 TQTQVDVSEYN
-295 EYIEAYAQQIETVEE
+295 
-310 STKANNNNRKSLT
+310 
-323 ASQEAMN
+323 QEAMQFIAGA
-330 EYKEKLIETYQ
+330 ERQ
-341 ALEREGVRVKKLQ
+341 A
-354 TLYKDLTSTQREG
+354 
-367 VNQFKNDT
+367 
-375 EALENN
+375 EA
-381 INRVVESY
+381 
-389 NKLNKAGKLD
+389 
-399 AQANEEL
+399 
-406 KDTIDELVSASSRLQ
+406 TQ
-421 ESLMLDQANFNRTQ
+421 ESTEQLHTNG
-435 ITAQETGREF
+435 TA
-445 NSVTDK
+445 V
-451 AEVASEKT
+451 AENGT
-459 GIMVEKWGNDWW
+459 MVEKWGNDWW
-471 TTATMAMMSIQMI
+471 TTSTMAMMSIQMI

-490 LVKTGAEVELSGIG
+490 LLNTGAEVELSGIG

-516 IQNFTQNAND
+516 IQNFTQNTND

-622 NKLDSY
+622 DKLDSY

-650 TYLKSQAGQY
+650 TYLKTQAGQY

-676 DLLPLENA
+676 DLLPLANA

-697 SVVDKIKSNKWLVN
+697 SVVDKIKSNKWLGN

-741 KRIRYVI
+741 KRIRSVI

-770 IGKLILAFKKLIVGI
+770 IGKLILAFKKLTVGI

-808 VIGRNGLKIARI
+808 VIGSNAIKIARI
-820 LKKTVVGAIL
+820 LKTTVVGAIL
-830 KCSSSIKTIAVALGS
+830 KCSSSIQTIAVALGT
-845 KIITLIS
+845 KIINLIS
-852 EGMLTSKVIFMTLQG
+852 EGILTSKVIFMTLQG

-911 TIGIITLVYEA
+911 TIGIMTLVYEA
-922 WKHNWFNIRG
+922 WRHNWFNIRG

-1000 NGIKNGLVQTWR
+1000 NGIV
-1012 TLTNE
+1012 
-1017 ASEQWNMVVNKIKY
+1017 S
-1031 YCGRCKAD
+1031 
-1039 TLMIWNGIVTG
+1039 GI
-1050 IMQTIT
+1050 IQTIT

-1080 KANVINDWES
+1080 KANVINDWDS

-1106 ESIWNNIYSF
+1106 ESIWNNIYSV
-1116 SVNAVQDTVSAV
+1116 SVSAVQNTVSAV
-1128 IEEFEGLYDDVVN
+1128 ISEFEGLYDDVVN
-1141 IFTDIW
+1141 IFDDIW

-1182 FTSLPTVNN
+1182 FASLPTVNN

-1198 NTTATNFSTLSTQ
+1198 NTTSTNLSTIQ
-1211 PDTSPIESIPTI
+1211 TQTDSLPIQSIPTI

>member
-81 EQVDQEILELGDD
+81 EQADQEILELGNN
-94 FAVVGEKV
+94 FEVVGEKV

-116 AELEQQVAEVDGHDF
+116 AELQQQVAEVDGHDF

-153 THVYQDA
+153 THVYQEA

-194 VLQGMIEKSR
+194 VLQGMIEESR

-209 LSESQEALQDN
+209 LAESQEALQDN

-244 LQALQARFLEVS
+244 LQALQTRFLEVS

-263 DAMETATAKQQ
+263 DAMEKATEKQQ
-274 QFNNAV
+274 EFNTAVKQNAV
-280 ENSQNDVSEYNADAM
+280 DVSEYN
-295 EYIEAYAQQIETVEE
+295 
-310 STKANNNNRKSLT
+310 
-323 ASQEAMN
+323 QEAMQFIAGA
-330 EYKEKLIETYQ
+330 ERQ
-341 ALEREGVRVKKLQ
+341 A
-354 TLYKDLTSTQREG
+354 
-367 VNQFKNDT
+367 
-375 EALENN
+375 EA
-381 INRVVESY
+381 
-389 NKLNKAGKLD
+389 
-399 AQANEEL
+399 
-406 KDTIDELVSASSRLQ
+406 TQ
-421 ESLMLDQANFNRTQ
+421 ESTEQLHTNG
-435 ITAQETGREF
+435 TA
-445 NSVTDK
+445 V
-451 AEVASEKT
+451 AENGA
-459 GIMVEKWGNDWW
+459 MVEKWGNDWW
-471 TTATMAMMSIQMI
+471 TTSTMAMMSIQMI

-490 LVKTGAEVELSGIG
+490 LLNTGAEVELSGIG

-516 IQNFTQNAND
+516 IQNFTQNTND

-550 TKTQIASVTTQ
+550 TKTEIAGVTTQ

-574 GAVSFSEGADAIKQ
+574 GAVSFSEGADAIRQ

-616 QWHTSY
+616 QWHTAY

-628 QQAVI
+628 QQAVV

-667 KNNMAKLGE
+667 KNNIAKLGE
-676 DLLPLENA
+676 DLLPLANA

-690 KIVEKIV
+690 KIVQKIV
-697 SVVDKIKSNKWLVN
+697 SVVDKIKSNKWLMN
-711 KIEWFTKLALTGGTV
+711 QIEWLAKVGLKIGEVVV
-726 ALALAIVGKAFSMVT
+726 ALALLDKGVTTVVSAFDKFEGVDSICSAV
-741 KRIRYVI
+741 VESLNPI
-748 SATKDMVSIFKGAS
+748 SLV
-762 KFSEMRTG
+762 
-770 IGKLILAFKKLIVGI
+770 IVGI
-785 GKGTAT
+785 
-791 IVKTIPKIGK
+791 IG
-801 AFIQVGK
+801 A
-808 VIGRNGLKIARI
+808 
-820 LKKTVVGAIL
+820 VV
-830 KCSSSIKTIAVALGS
+830 
-845 KIITLIS
+845 
-852 EGMLTSKVIFMTLQG
+852 
-867 IISTTI
+867 
-873 EGVVGKLTV
+873 
-882 FATVIKSTVIPAVL
+882 
-896 EFLADIGPIGWTLLA
+896 LL
-911 TIGIITLVYEA
+911 YEA
-922 WKHNWFNIRG
+922 WKHNWLNIKG
-932 ITKKAVD
+932 ITK
-939 GIEYYW
+939 
-945 GRCKAD
+945 
-951 TVMIWNGIM
+951 
-960 TGLRNTW
+960 
-967 RLLSSEAKQQFNE
+967 
-980 VINKIKYYWGRCKAD
+980 
-995 TLMIW
+995 
-1000 NGIKNGLVQTWR
+1000 
-1012 TLTNE
+1012 
-1017 ASEQWNMVVNKIKY
+1017 
-1031 YCGRCKAD
+1031 
-1039 TLMIWNGIVTG
+1039 
-1050 IMQTIT
+1050 
-1056 ILKDEAIQQWNS
+1056 
-1068 IYYGIRQVVEEI
+1068 
-1080 KANVINDWES
+1080 NVINFISKAWKGFWGLFTS
-1090 LKYGVL
+1090 STKTNIHQNLTVSKNFNN
-1096 EVIETLENII
+1096 TLINIFKKTTSYLSKQWTSFWRLFTSSTKENINQNLTI
-1106 ESIWNNIYSF
+1106 SRTFNRGLSDVFNKTIGEISKGWAEFWRLFTSSTKSGVVENITASNTFDTLFVSSIDSCGNAVYNTWKTICRLWTQSTQSTISQNLSITSSFSSEVASIMENLLSVLSGIWNNIYSF
-1116 SVNAVQDTVSAV
+1116 SSSAVQDTVSTV
-1128 IEEFEGLYDDVVN
+1128 ISAFEGLYDNVVN
-1141 IFTDIW
+1141 IFDDIW
-1147 NTISGIW
+1147 NTISSIW
-1154 NDITSKLGSIGGMI
+1154 NDITSKLGSGGGMI

-1182 FTSLPTVNN
+1182 FASLPTVNN

-1198 NTTATNFSTLSTQ
+1198 NTTSTNLSTIQ
-1211 PDTSPIESIPTI
+1211 TQTDSLPIQNIPTI

>member
-1 MAEEGSLEL
+1 MADEGSLEL

-15 KVVLDLTQFDNGMEQ
+15 KVVLDLTQFDEGMEQ
-30 IVDKTDELKD
+30 IVDKTDTLKD
-40 INVPVKINLNT
+40 VNVPVKVEINT
-51 NSEDLEEVTEEI
+51 NSDGIEE
-63 KETAQQTTESFF
+63 TTEGIEEA
-75 NILDEV
+75 NQETEQLADNLEVVNENV
-81 EQVDQEILELGDD
+81 EQVGESTKVVTENLNEAKQVEQEMGR
-94 FAVVGEKV
+94 
-102 EEVVQYTETMKESI
+102 
-116 AELEQQVAEVDGHDF
+116 HDF
-131 IINYNGEQIHAMAQD
+131 IINYNGERIHAMEQSV
-146 MEELTNA
+146 EELTNA
-153 THVYQDA
+153 TNIYQDA
-160 LARLT
+160 LTRLNST
-165 SEQGEFDERLNLDYY
+165 EAEFDEVLSLDFS
-180 TLEEFETEIKASTE
+180 TIEEFNEGINASIESLKDMIDESKGLKVDLTEA
-194 VLQGMIEKSR
+194 
-204 GLNID
+204 
-209 LSESQEALQDN
+209 QEALKDY
-220 IPLWEDLTE
+220 IPLWEELTKE
-229 QQQAEFKSVGELEYN
+229 QQEEFKSVGEVEYN
-244 LQALQARFLEVS
+244 LQALQTRFSEVS
-256 NAIGNLG
+256 NAIRNLG
-263 DAMETATAKQQ
+263 DAMEKATAKQQ

-280 ENSQNDVSEYNADAM
+280 KQTQVDVSEYN
-295 EYIEAYAQQIETVEE
+295 
-310 STKANNNNRKSLT
+310 
-323 ASQEAMN
+323 QEAM
-330 EYKEKLIETYQ
+330 EFITGAERQ
-341 ALEREGVRVKKLQ
+341 A
-354 TLYKDLTSTQREG
+354 
-367 VNQFKNDT
+367 
-375 EALENN
+375 EA
-381 INRVVESY
+381 
-389 NKLNKAGKLD
+389 
-399 AQANEEL
+399 
-406 KDTIDELVSASSRLQ
+406 TQ
-421 ESLMLDQANFNRTQ
+421 ES
-435 ITAQETGREF
+435 TAQLHTNGTAVEENGT
-445 NSVTDK
+445 
-451 AEVASEKT
+451 
-459 GIMVEKWGNDWW
+459 MVEKWGNDWW
-471 TTATMAMMSIQMI
+471 TTATMTMISIQMI

-490 LVKTGAEVELSGIG
+490 LLNTGAEVELSGIG

-516 IQNFTQNAND
+516 IKNFTQNAND
-526 ANLTLQEVLPTAQTL
+526 ANLTLQEVLPTAETL

-550 TKTQIASVTTQ
+550 TKTQITGVTTQ

-588 ELAGQSYALKSLG
+588 ELAGQSYALQSLG

-622 NKLDSY
+622 DKLDSY

-650 TYLKSQAGQY
+650 TYLKTQAGQY
-660 EKNIAEF
+660 QKNIAEF

-676 DLLPLENA
+676 DLLPLANA

-697 SVVDKIKSNKWLVN
+697 SIVDKIKSNKWLEN
-711 KIEWFTKLALTGGTV
+711 KIEWWSKV
-726 ALALAIVGKAFSMVT
+726 ALK
-741 KRIRYVI
+741 
-748 SATKDMVSIFKGAS
+748 
-762 KFSEMRTG
+762 
-770 IGKLILAFKKLIVGI
+770 IGEVVLTLGLL
-785 GKGTAT
+785 GKGVATA
-791 IVKTIPKIGK
+791 IIWFNKLKMIIN
-801 AFIQVGK
+801 ICSL
-808 VIGRNGLKIARI
+808 VITSLNPISLVI
-820 LKKTVVGAIL
+820 L
-830 KCSSSIKTIAVALGS
+830 
-845 KIITLIS
+845 
-852 EGMLTSKVIFMTLQG
+852 G
-867 IISTTI
+867 II
-873 EGVVGKLTV
+873 GAVV
-882 FATVIKSTVIPAVL
+882 
-896 EFLADIGPIGWTLLA
+896 LL
-911 TIGIITLVYEA
+911 YEA
-922 WKHNWFNIRG
+922 WKHNWLNIRG

-1012 TLTNE
+1012 TLTSE

-1050 IMQTIT
+1050 IIQTIT

-1068 IYYGIRQVVEEI
+1068 IYYGIKQVVEEI

-1116 SVNAVQDTVSAV
+1116 SVNTVQDTVSAV
-1128 IEEFEGLYDDVVN
+1128 ISEFEGLYDDVVN
-1141 IFTDIW
+1141 IFDDIW

-1198 NTTATNFSTLSTQ
+1198 NTTSTNLSTIQ
-1211 PDTSPIESIPTI
+1211 TQTDSLPIQSIPTI
-1223 GELHIHSPQTLDP
+1223 GELHIHSPQSLDP

>member
-1 MAEEGSLEL
+1 MADEGSLEL

-15 KVVLDLTQFDNGMEQ
+15 KVVLDLTQFDEGMEQ
-30 IVDKTDELKD
+30 IVDKTDTLKD
-40 INVPVKINLNT
+40 VNVPVKVEINT
-51 NSEDLEEVTEEI
+51 NSDGIEE
-63 KETAQQTTESFF
+63 TTEGIEEA
-75 NILDEV
+75 NQETEQLADNLEVVNENV
-81 EQVDQEILELGDD
+81 EQVGESTKVVTENLNEAKQIEQEMGR
-94 FAVVGEKV
+94 
-102 EEVVQYTETMKESI
+102 
-116 AELEQQVAEVDGHDF
+116 HDF
-131 IINYNGEQIHAMAQD
+131 IINYNGERIHAMEQSV
-146 MEELTNA
+146 EELTNA
-153 THVYQDA
+153 TNIYQDA
-160 LARLT
+160 LTRLNST
-165 SEQGEFDERLNLDYY
+165 EAEFDEVLSLDFS
-180 TLEEFETEIKASTE
+180 TIEEFNEGINASIESLKDMIDESKGLKVDLTEA
-194 VLQGMIEKSR
+194 
-204 GLNID
+204 
-209 LSESQEALQDN
+209 QEALKDY
-220 IPLWEDLTE
+220 IPLWEELTKE
-229 QQQAEFKSVGELEYN
+229 QQEEFKSVGEVEYN
-244 LQALQARFLEVS
+244 LQALQTRFSEVS
-256 NAIGNLG
+256 NAIRNLG
-263 DAMETATAKQQ
+263 DAMEKATAKQQ

-280 ENSQNDVSEYNADAM
+280 KQTQVDVSEYN
-295 EYIEAYAQQIETVEE
+295 
-310 STKANNNNRKSLT
+310 
-323 ASQEAMN
+323 QEAM
-330 EYKEKLIETYQ
+330 EFITGAERQ
-341 ALEREGVRVKKLQ
+341 A
-354 TLYKDLTSTQREG
+354 
-367 VNQFKNDT
+367 
-375 EALENN
+375 EA
-381 INRVVESY
+381 
-389 NKLNKAGKLD
+389 
-399 AQANEEL
+399 
-406 KDTIDELVSASSRLQ
+406 TQ
-421 ESLMLDQANFNRTQ
+421 ES
-435 ITAQETGREF
+435 TAQLHTNGTAVEENGT
-445 NSVTDK
+445 
-451 AEVASEKT
+451 
-459 GIMVEKWGNDWW
+459 MVEKWGNDWW
-471 TTATMAMMSIQMI
+471 TTATMTMISIQMI

-490 LVKTGAEVELSGIG
+490 LLNTGAEVELSGIG

-516 IQNFTQNAND
+516 IKNFTQNAND
-526 ANLTLQEVLPTAQTL
+526 ANLTLQEVLPTAETL

-550 TKTQIASVTTQ
+550 TKTQITGVTTQ

-588 ELAGQSYALKSLG
+588 ELAGQSYALQSLG

-667 KNNMAKLGE
+667 KNNIAKLGE
-676 DLLPLENA
+676 DLLPLANA

-697 SVVDKIKSNKWLVN
+697 SIVDKIKSNKWLEN
-711 KIEWFTKLALTGGTV
+711 KIEWWSKV
-726 ALALAIVGKAFSMVT
+726 ALK
-741 KRIRYVI
+741 
-748 SATKDMVSIFKGAS
+748 
-762 KFSEMRTG
+762 
-770 IGKLILAFKKLIVGI
+770 IGEVVLTLGLL
-785 GKGTAT
+785 GKGVATA
-791 IVKTIPKIGK
+791 IIWFNKLKMIIN
-801 AFIQVGK
+801 ICSL
-808 VIGRNGLKIARI
+808 VITSLNPISLVI
-820 LKKTVVGAIL
+820 L
-830 KCSSSIKTIAVALGS
+830 
-845 KIITLIS
+845 
-852 EGMLTSKVIFMTLQG
+852 G
-867 IISTTI
+867 II
-873 EGVVGKLTV
+873 GAVV
-882 FATVIKSTVIPAVL
+882 
-896 EFLADIGPIGWTLLA
+896 LL
-911 TIGIITLVYEA
+911 YEA
-922 WKHNWFNIRG
+922 WKHNWLNIRG

-939 GIEYYW
+939 GIE
-945 GRCKAD
+945 
-951 TVMIWNGIM
+951 
-960 TGLRNTW
+960 
-967 RLLSSEAKQQFNE
+967 
-980 VINKIKYYWGRCKAD
+980 YYWGRCKAD

-1012 TLTNE
+1012 TLTSE

-1050 IMQTIT
+1050 IIQTIT

-1068 IYYGIRQVVEEI
+1068 IYYGIKQVVEEI

-1116 SVNAVQDTVSAV
+1116 SVNTVQDTVSAV
-1128 IEEFEGLYDDVVN
+1128 ISEFEGLYDDVVN
-1141 IFTDIW
+1141 IFDDIW

-1198 NTTATNFSTLSTQ
+1198 NTTSTNLSTIQ
-1211 PDTSPIESIPTI
+1211 TQTDSLPIQSIPTI

>member
-15 KVVLDLTQFDNGMEQ
+15 KVVLDLTQFDEGMEQ
-30 IVDKTDELKD
+30 IVDKTDTLKD
-40 INVPVKINLNT
+40 VNVPVKVEINT
-51 NSEDLEEVTEEI
+51 NSDGIEEI
-63 KETAQQTTESFF
+63 TDGIEEANQETEQLANNLEVV
-75 NILDEV
+75 NENV
-81 EQVDQEILELGDD
+81 EQVAESTKVVTENLNEAKQVEQEMGR
-94 FAVVGEKV
+94 
-102 EEVVQYTETMKESI
+102 
-116 AELEQQVAEVDGHDF
+116 HDF
-131 IINYNGEQIHAMAQD
+131 IINYNGEQIHAMEQSV
-146 MEELTNA
+146 EELTNA
-153 THVYQDA
+153 TNIYQDA
-160 LARLT
+160 LTRLNST
-165 SEQGEFDERLNLDYY
+165 EAEFDEALSLDFS
-180 TLEEFETEIKASTE
+180 TMEEFQDQINRNTES
-194 VLQGMIEKSR
+194 LQEMINESK
-204 GLNID
+204 GLKID
-209 LSESQEALQDN
+209 LTQAQEALQDN

-229 QQQAEFKSVGELEYN
+229 QQQAEFKIVGELEYN

-256 NAIGNLG
+256 NAIDNLG

-310 STKANNNNRKSLT
+310 STKANNNNRQSLT

-330 EYKEKLIETYQ
+330 DYKEKLIETYQ

-381 INRVVESY
+381 LNRVVESY

-451 AEVASEKT
+451 AQVASEKT
-459 GIMVEKWGNDWW
+459 GIMSSNIKSYGESWW
-471 TTATMAMMSIQMI
+471 TTATMALMSIQMI

-490 LVKTGAEVELSGIG
+490 LLNTGAEVELSGIG
-504 LTETFGKQGAEA
+504 LTETFGQQGAEA
-516 IQNFTQNAND
+516 IQNFTKNAND
-526 ANLTLQEVLPTAQTL
+526 ANLTLQEVLPTAETL

-550 TKTQIASVTTQ
+550 TKTQIAGVTTQ

-676 DLLPLENA
+676 DLLPLANA

-697 SVVDKIKSNKWLVN
+697 SVVDKIKSNKWLMN
-711 KIEWFTKLALTGGTV
+711 KIEWWSKV
-726 ALALAIVGKAFSMVT
+726 ALK
-741 KRIRYVI
+741 
-748 SATKDMVSIFKGAS
+748 
-762 KFSEMRTG
+762 
-770 IGKLILAFKKLIVGI
+770 IGEVVLTLGLL
-785 GKGTAT
+785 GKGVATA
-791 IVKTIPKIGK
+791 ISWFNK
-801 AFIQVGK
+801 
-808 VIGRNGLKIARI
+808 LKMII
-820 LKKTVVGAIL
+820 NI
-830 KCSSSIKTIAVALGS
+830 CSLV
-845 KIITLIS
+845 
-852 EGMLTSKVIFMTLQG
+852 LTSLSPISLVILG
-867 IISTTI
+867 II
-873 EGVVGKLTV
+873 GAVV
-882 FATVIKSTVIPAVL
+882 
-896 EFLADIGPIGWTLLA
+896 LL
-911 TIGIITLVYEA
+911 YEA

-1012 TLTNE
+1012 TLTSE

-1050 IMQTIT
+1050 IIQTIT

-1068 IYYGIRQVVEEI
+1068 IYYAIRQVVAEI

-1116 SVNAVQDTVSAV
+1116 SVNTVQDTVSAV
-1128 IEEFEGLYDDVVN
+1128 ISEFEGLYDDVVN
-1141 IFTDIW
+1141 IFDDIW
-1147 NTISGIW
+1147 NTISSIW

-1198 NTTATNFSTLSTQ
+1198 NTTSTNLSTIQ
-1211 PDTSPIESIPTI
+1211 TQTDSLPIQSIPTI

>member
-1 MAEEGSLEL
+1 MADEGSLEL

-15 KVVLDLTQFDNGMEQ
+15 KVVLDLTQFDEGMEQ
-30 IVDKTDELKD
+30 ISDKTDALKD
-40 INVPVKINLNT
+40 VNVPVKVDIDT
-51 NSEDLEEVTEEI
+51 NSNGMEEI
-63 KETAQQTTESFF
+63 TEGIEEANQETEQLSDNLEVV
-75 NILDEV
+75 NENV
-81 EQVDQEILELGDD
+81 EQVAESTKVVTANLNEAKQVEQEMGR
-94 FAVVGEKV
+94 
-102 EEVVQYTETMKESI
+102 
-116 AELEQQVAEVDGHDF
+116 HDF
-131 IINYNGEQIHAMAQD
+131 IINYNGEQIHAMEQSI
-146 MEELTNA
+146 EELTNA
-153 THVYQDA
+153 TNIYQDA
-160 LARLT
+160 LARLNST
-165 SEQGEFDERLNLDYY
+165 EAEFDEALSLDFS
-180 TLEEFETEIKASTE
+180 TIEEFNEEINSSIESLTE
-194 VLQGMIEKSR
+194 MINESK
-204 GLNID
+204 GLKID
-209 LSESQEALQDN
+209 LTQAQEALQDN

-229 QQQAEFKSVGELEYN
+229 QQQEEFKSVGELEYN

-310 STKANNNNRKSLT
+310 STKANNNNRQSLT

-330 EYKEKLIETYQ
+330 DYKEKLIETYQ

-381 INRVVESY
+381 LNRVVESY

-451 AEVASEKT
+451 AQVASEKT
-459 GIMVEKWGNDWW
+459 GIMSSNIKSYGESWW
-471 TTATMAMMSIQMI
+471 TTATMALMSIQMI

-490 LVKTGAEVELSGIG
+490 LLNTGAEVELSGIG
-504 LTETFGKQGAEA
+504 LTETFGQQGAEA
-516 IQNFTQNAND
+516 IQNFTKNAND

-550 TKTQIASVTTQ
+550 TKTEIAGVTTQ

-676 DLLPLENA
+676 DLLPLANA

-726 ALALAIVGKAFSMVT
+726 ALALAIVGKAFLMVT
-741 KRIRYVI
+741 KRIRSVI

-770 IGKLILAFKKLIVGI
+770 IGKLILALKKLTVGI

-808 VIGRNGLKIARI
+808 VIGSNAIKIASI
-820 LKKTVVGAIL
+820 LKTTVVGAIL
-830 KCSSSIKTIAVALGS
+830 KCSSSIQTIAVALGT
-845 KIITLIS
+845 KIINLIS
-852 EGMLTSKVIFMTLQG
+852 EGILTSKVIFMTLQG

-911 TIGIITLVYEA
+911 TIGIMTLVYEA
-922 WKHNWFNIRG
+922 WRHNWLNIKG
-932 ITKKAVD
+932 ITK
-939 GIEYYW
+939 
-945 GRCKAD
+945 
-951 TVMIWNGIM
+951 
-960 TGLRNTW
+960 
-967 RLLSSEAKQQFNE
+967 
-980 VINKIKYYWGRCKAD
+980 
-995 TLMIW
+995 
-1000 NGIKNGLVQTWR
+1000 
-1012 TLTNE
+1012 
-1017 ASEQWNMVVNKIKY
+1017 
-1031 YCGRCKAD
+1031 
-1039 TLMIWNGIVTG
+1039 
-1050 IMQTIT
+1050 
-1056 ILKDEAIQQWNS
+1056 
-1068 IYYGIRQVVEEI
+1068 
-1080 KANVINDWES
+1080 NVINFLSKAWKGFLGLFTSSTKDN
-1090 LKYGVL
+1090 
-1096 EVIETLENII
+1096 INQTLTVSKNFNNTLINIFKKTTSYLSKQWTSFWRLFTSSTKENINQNLTVSRTFNRGLSDVFSKTI
-1106 ESIWNNIYSF
+1106 GEISKGWAEFWRLFTSSTKSGVAENITASNTFDTLFVSSIDSCGNALYNTWKAICGLWTQSTQSTISQNLSITNSFSSEVASIMENLLSVLSGIWNNIYSF
-1116 SVNAVQDTVSAV
+1116 SIGAVQDTVSAV
-1128 IEEFEGLYDDVVN
+1128 ISAFEGLYDDVVN
-1141 IFTDIW
+1141 IFDDIW

-1154 NDITSKLGSIGGMI
+1154 NDITSKLGSIGGLI

-1198 NTTATNFSTLSTQ
+1198 NTTSTNLSTIQ
-1211 PDTSPIESIPTI
+1211 TQTDSLPIQNIPTI

-1236 LETYNQMQQWS
+1236 LQTYNQMQQWS

>member
-1 MAEEGSLEL
+1 MADEGSLEL

-15 KVVLDLTQFDNGMEQ
+15 KVVLDLTQFDEGMEQ
-30 IVDKTDELKD
+30 IIDKTDALKD
-40 INVPVKINLNT
+40 INVPLKINLN
-51 NSEDLEEVTEEI
+51 NNPEDLEEVTEEI
-63 KETAQQTTESFF
+63 KETAQQTAESFF

-81 EQVDQEILELGDD
+81 EQADQEILELGDD

-194 VLQGMIEKSR
+194 VLQGMIEESR

-209 LSESQEALQDN
+209 LAESQEALQDN

-280 ENSQNDVSEYNADAM
+280 ENSQNDVSQYNADAM
-295 EYIEAYAQQIETVEE
+295 EYIEAYEQQIETVEE
-310 STKANNNNRKSLT
+310 STKANNNNRQSLT

-330 EYKEKLIETYQ
+330 DYKEKLIETYQ

-381 INRVVESY
+381 LNRVVESY

-451 AEVASEKT
+451 AEVTSEKT
-459 GIMVEKWGNDWW
+459 GIMSSKVKSYGESWW

-490 LVKTGAEVELSGIG
+490 LLNTGAEVELSGIG

-516 IQNFTQNAND
+516 IKNFTQNAND

-550 TKTQIASVTTQ
+550 TKTEIAGVTTQ

-574 GAVSFSEGADAIKQ
+574 GAVSFSEGADAIRQ

-622 NKLDSY
+622 DKLDSY

-676 DLLPLENA
+676 DLLPLANA

-697 SVVDKIKSNKWLVN
+697 SVVDKIKSNQWLVN
-711 KIEWFTKLALTGGTV
+711 KIEWLAKVGIKLVEIGVTIAILTKSV
-726 ALALAIVGKAFSMVT
+726 VT
-741 KRIRYVI
+741 FIEVWERLPVVKNIILRVI
-748 SATKDMVSIFKGAS
+748 SSMDPMGLV
-762 KFSEMRTG
+762 
-770 IGKLILAFKKLIVGI
+770 IL
-785 GKGTAT
+785 
-791 IVKTIPKIGK
+791 
-801 AFIQVGK
+801 
-808 VIGRNGLKIARI
+808 
-820 LKKTVVGAIL
+820 
-830 KCSSSIKTIAVALGS
+830 
-845 KIITLIS
+845 
-852 EGMLTSKVIFMTLQG
+852 G
-867 IISTTI
+867 IIAS
-873 EGVVGKLTV
+873 VV
-882 FATVIKSTVIPAVL
+882 
-896 EFLADIGPIGWTLLA
+896 LL
-911 TIGIITLVYEA
+911 YEA

-1012 TLTNE
+1012 TLTSE

-1050 IMQTIT
+1050 IIQTIT

-1141 IFTDIW
+1141 IFDDIW

-1182 FTSLPTVNN
+1182 FNSLPTVNN

-1198 NTTATNFSTLSTQ
+1198 NTTATNLSTIQ
-1211 PDTSPIESIPTI
+1211 TQTDPSPIQSIPTI

-1236 LETYNQMQQWS
+1236 LQTYNQMQQWS

>member
-1 MAEEGSLEL
+1 MADEGSLEL

-15 KVVLDLTQFDNGMEQ
+15 KVVLDLTQFDDGMEQ

-40 INVPVKINLNT
+40 INVPVKINLN
-51 NSEDLEEVTEEI
+51 NNPEDLEEVSEEI
-63 KETAQQTTESFF
+63 KETAQQTAESFF

-81 EQVDQEILELGDD
+81 EQADQEILELGDD
-94 FAVVGEKV
+94 FAVVGEKI
-102 EEVVQYTETMKESI
+102 EEVVEYTETMKESI
-116 AELEQQVAEVDGHDF
+116 AELQQQVAEVDGHDF

-146 MEELTNA
+146 MDELTNA

-180 TLEEFETEIKASTE
+180 TLEEFETEIKSSTE
-194 VLQGMIEKSR
+194 VLQSMIEESR

-209 LSESQEALQDN
+209 LAESQEALQDN
-220 IPLWEDLTE
+220 IPLWEDLTD

-310 STKANNNNRKSLT
+310 STKANNNNRQSLT

-330 EYKEKLIETYQ
+330 AYKEKLIETYQ

-381 INRVVESY
+381 LNRVVESY

-445 NSVTDK
+445 NSVTDN
-451 AEVASEKT
+451 AEVASSKT
-459 GIMVEKWGNDWW
+459 GVMASNIKSYGESWW

-490 LVKTGAEVELSGIG
+490 LLNTGAEVELSGIG

-526 ANLTLQEVLPTAQTL
+526 ANLTLQEVLPTAETL

-550 TKTQIASVTTQ
+550 TKTEIAGVTTQ

-574 GAVSFSEGADAIKQ
+574 GAVSFSEGADAIRQ

-676 DLLPLENA
+676 DLLPLANA

-697 SVVDKIKSNKWLVN
+697 SVVDKIKSNQWLVN
-711 KIEWFTKLALTGGTV
+711 KIEWLA
-726 ALALAIVGKAFSMVT
+726 K
-741 KRIRYVI
+741 
-748 SATKDMVSIFKGAS
+748 
-762 KFSEMRTG
+762 
-770 IGKLILAFKKLIVGI
+770 VGI
-785 GKGTAT
+785 KLVEIGVT
-791 IVKTIPKIGK
+791 I
-801 AFIQVGK
+801 
-808 VIGRNGLKIARI
+808 
-820 LKKTVVGAIL
+820 AIL
-830 KCSSSIKTIAVALGS
+830 TKSV
-845 KIITLIS
+845 IT
-852 EGMLTSKVIFMTLQG
+852 FMEVG
-867 IISTTI
+867 
-873 EGVVGKLTV
+873 GKLTE
-882 FATVIKSTVIPAVL
+882 VISSLDPMGLVIL
-896 EFLADIGPIGWTLLA
+896 
-911 TIGIITLVYEA
+911 GIIASVVLLYEA

-1012 TLTNE
+1012 TLTSE

-1050 IMQTIT
+1050 IIQTIT

-1080 KANVINDWES
+1080 KANVINDWDS

-1106 ESIWNNIYSF
+1106 ESIWNNIYSV
-1116 SVNAVQDTVSAV
+1116 SVSAVQNTVSAV
-1128 IEEFEGLYDDVVN
+1128 ISEFEGLYDDVVN
-1141 IFTDIW
+1141 IFDDIW

-1198 NTTATNFSTLSTQ
+1198 NTTSTNLSTIQ
-1211 PDTSPIESIPTI
+1211 TQTDSLPIQSIPTI

-1236 LETYNQMQQWS
+1236 LQTYNQMQQWS

>member
-1 MAEEGSLEL
+1 MADEGSLEL

-15 KVVLDLTQFDNGMEQ
+15 KVVLDLTQFEEGMEQ
-30 IVDKTDELKD
+30 IIDKTDALKD
-40 INVPVKINLNT
+40 INVPLKINLN
-51 NSEDLEEVTEEI
+51 NNPEDLEEVTEEI
-63 KETAQQTTESFF
+63 KETAQQTAESFF

-81 EQVDQEILELGDD
+81 EQADQEILELGDD

-194 VLQGMIEKSR
+194 VLQGMIEESR

-209 LSESQEALQDN
+209 LAESQEALQDN

-330 EYKEKLIETYQ
+330 DYKEKLIETYQ

-381 INRVVESY
+381 LNRVVASY

-459 GIMVEKWGNDWW
+459 GIMSSNIKSYGESWW

-490 LVKTGAEVELSGIG
+490 LLNTGAEVELSGIG

-574 GAVSFSEGADAIKQ
+574 GAVSFSEGADAIRQ

-616 QWHTSY
+616 QWHKSY
-622 NKLDSY
+622 DKLDSY

-676 DLLPLENA
+676 DLLPLANA

-697 SVVDKIKSNKWLVN
+697 SVVDKIKSNQWLVN
-711 KIEWFTKLALTGGTV
+711 KIEWLAKVGIKLVEIGVTIAILTKSV
-726 ALALAIVGKAFSMVT
+726 VT
-741 KRIRYVI
+741 FIEVWERLPVVKNIILRVI
-748 SATKDMVSIFKGAS
+748 SSMDPMGLV
-762 KFSEMRTG
+762 
-770 IGKLILAFKKLIVGI
+770 IL
-785 GKGTAT
+785 
-791 IVKTIPKIGK
+791 
-801 AFIQVGK
+801 
-808 VIGRNGLKIARI
+808 
-820 LKKTVVGAIL
+820 
-830 KCSSSIKTIAVALGS
+830 
-845 KIITLIS
+845 
-852 EGMLTSKVIFMTLQG
+852 G
-867 IISTTI
+867 IIAS
-873 EGVVGKLTV
+873 VV
-882 FATVIKSTVIPAVL
+882 
-896 EFLADIGPIGWTLLA
+896 LL
-911 TIGIITLVYEA
+911 YEA

-1012 TLTNE
+1012 TLTSE

-1050 IMQTIT
+1050 IIQTIT

-1068 IYYGIRQVVEEI
+1068 IYYAIRQVVAEI

-1106 ESIWNNIYSF
+1106 QSIWNNIYSF
-1116 SVNAVQDTVSAV
+1116 SISAVQDTVSAV
-1128 IEEFEGLYDDVVN
+1128 ISEFEALYDDVVN
-1141 IFTDIW
+1141 IFDDIW
-1147 NTISGIW
+1147 NTISSIW
-1154 NDITSKLGSIGGMI
+1154 NDITSKLGSVGGMI

-1198 NTTATNFSTLSTQ
+1198 NTTSTNLSTLSTQ

>member
-1 MAEEGSLEL
+1 MADEGSLEL

-15 KVVLDLTQFDNGMEQ
+15 KVVLDLTQFDEGMEQ
-30 IVDKTDELKD
+30 IIDKTDALKD
-40 INVPVKINLNT
+40 INVPLKINLN
-51 NSEDLEEVTEEI
+51 NNPEDLEEVTEEI
-63 KETAQQTTESFF
+63 KETAQQTAESFF

-81 EQVDQEILELGDD
+81 EQADQEILELGDD

-194 VLQGMIEKSR
+194 VLQGMIEESR

-209 LSESQEALQDN
+209 LAESQEALQDN

-244 LQALQARFLEVS
+244 LQALQTRFLEVS

-263 DAMETATAKQQ
+263 DAMEKATEKQQ
-274 QFNNAV
+274 EFNTAVKQNAV
-280 ENSQNDVSEYNADAM
+280 DVSEYN
-295 EYIEAYAQQIETVEE
+295 
-310 STKANNNNRKSLT
+310 
-323 ASQEAMN
+323 QEAMQFIAGA
-330 EYKEKLIETYQ
+330 ERQ
-341 ALEREGVRVKKLQ
+341 A
-354 TLYKDLTSTQREG
+354 
-367 VNQFKNDT
+367 
-375 EALENN
+375 EA
-381 INRVVESY
+381 
-389 NKLNKAGKLD
+389 
-399 AQANEEL
+399 
-406 KDTIDELVSASSRLQ
+406 TQ
-421 ESLMLDQANFNRTQ
+421 ES
-435 ITAQETGREF
+435 TAQLHTNGTA
-445 NSVTDK
+445 V
-451 AEVASEKT
+451 AENGT
-459 GIMVEKWGNDWW
+459 MVEKWGNDWW
-471 TTATMAMMSIQMI
+471 TTSTMAMMSIQMI
-484 TSSMGE
+484 TSAMGE
-490 LVKTGAEVELSGIG
+490 LLNTGAEVELSGIG

-516 IQNFTQNAND
+516 IQNFTKNVND

-550 TKTQIASVTTQ
+550 TKTEIAGVTTQ

-574 GAVSFSEGADAIKQ
+574 GAVSFSEGADAIRQ

-622 NKLDSY
+622 DKLDSY

-676 DLLPLENA
+676 DLLPLANA

-697 SVVDKIKSNKWLVN
+697 SVVDKIKSNQWLVN
-711 KIEWFTKLALTGGTV
+711 KIEWLAKVGIKLVEIGVTIAILTKSV
-726 ALALAIVGKAFSMVT
+726 VT
-741 KRIRYVI
+741 FIEVWERLPVVKNIILRVI
-748 SATKDMVSIFKGAS
+748 SSMDPMGLV
-762 KFSEMRTG
+762 
-770 IGKLILAFKKLIVGI
+770 IL
-785 GKGTAT
+785 
-791 IVKTIPKIGK
+791 
-801 AFIQVGK
+801 
-808 VIGRNGLKIARI
+808 
-820 LKKTVVGAIL
+820 
-830 KCSSSIKTIAVALGS
+830 
-845 KIITLIS
+845 
-852 EGMLTSKVIFMTLQG
+852 G
-867 IISTTI
+867 IIAS
-873 EGVVGKLTV
+873 VV
-882 FATVIKSTVIPAVL
+882 
-896 EFLADIGPIGWTLLA
+896 LL
-911 TIGIITLVYEA
+911 YEA

-1012 TLTNE
+1012 TLTSE

-1050 IMQTIT
+1050 IIQTIT

-1080 KANVINDWES
+1080 KANVINDWDS

-1106 ESIWNNIYSF
+1106 ESIWDNIYSF
-1116 SVNAVQDTVSAV
+1116 SVNTVQDTVSAV
-1128 IEEFEGLYDDVVN
+1128 SAEFEGLYDDVVN
-1141 IFTDIW
+1141 IFDDIW

-1198 NTTATNFSTLSTQ
+1198 NTTSTNLSTIQ
-1211 PDTSPIESIPTI
+1211 TQTDSLPIQNIPTI

>member
-1 MAEEGSLEL
+1 MADEGSLEL

-15 KVVLDLTQFDNGMEQ
+15 KVVLDLTQFDDGMEQ

-40 INVPVKINLNT
+40 INVPVKINLN
-51 NSEDLEEVTEEI
+51 NNPEDLEEVTEEI
-63 KETAQQTTESFF
+63 KETAQQTAESFF
-75 NILDEV
+75 DILNEA
-81 EQVDQEILELGDD
+81 EQADQEILELGNN
-94 FAVVGEKV
+94 FEVVGEKV
-102 EEVVQYTETMKESI
+102 EEVVHYTETMKESI

-194 VLQGMIEKSR
+194 VLQSMIEESR

-209 LSESQEALQDN
+209 LAESQEALQDN

-280 ENSQNDVSEYNADAM
+280 KNSQNDVSEYNQDAM
-295 EYIEAYAQQIETVEE
+295 EYVEAYAQQIETVEE

-330 EYKEKLIETYQ
+330 DYKEKLIETYQ

-381 INRVVESY
+381 LNRVVASY

-445 NSVTDK
+445 NSVTDN
-451 AEVASEKT
+451 AEVASSKT
-459 GIMVEKWGNDWW
+459 GVMSSNIKSYGESWW
-471 TTATMAMMSIQMI
+471 TTATMALMSIQMI

-490 LVKTGAEVELSGIG
+490 LLNTGAEVELSGIG

-516 IQNFTQNAND
+516 IKNFTQNAND
-526 ANLTLQEVLPTAQTL
+526 ANLTLQEVLPTAETL

-550 TKTQIASVTTQ
+550 TKTEIAGVTTQ

-574 GAVSFSEGADAIKQ
+574 GAVSFSEGADAIRQ

-616 QWHTSY
+616 QWHKSY

-676 DLLPLENA
+676 DLLPLANA

-697 SVVDKIKSNKWLVN
+697 SVVDKIKSNQWLVN
-711 KIEWFTKLALTGGTV
+711 KIEWLAKVGIKLVEIGVTIAILTKSVITFIKVWEGLTVVKNIILG
-726 ALALAIVGKAFSMVT
+726 
-741 KRIRYVI
+741 VI
-748 SATKDMVSIFKGAS
+748 SSMNPMGLV
-762 KFSEMRTG
+762 
-770 IGKLILAFKKLIVGI
+770 IL
-785 GKGTAT
+785 
-791 IVKTIPKIGK
+791 
-801 AFIQVGK
+801 
-808 VIGRNGLKIARI
+808 
-820 LKKTVVGAIL
+820 
-830 KCSSSIKTIAVALGS
+830 
-845 KIITLIS
+845 
-852 EGMLTSKVIFMTLQG
+852 G
-867 IISTTI
+867 IIAS
-873 EGVVGKLTV
+873 VV
-882 FATVIKSTVIPAVL
+882 
-896 EFLADIGPIGWTLLA
+896 LL
-911 TIGIITLVYEA
+911 YEA
-922 WKHNWFNIRG
+922 WKHNWLNIKG
-932 ITKKAVD
+932 ITK
-939 GIEYYW
+939 
-945 GRCKAD
+945 
-951 TVMIWNGIM
+951 
-960 TGLRNTW
+960 
-967 RLLSSEAKQQFNE
+967 
-980 VINKIKYYWGRCKAD
+980 
-995 TLMIW
+995 
-1000 NGIKNGLVQTWR
+1000 
-1012 TLTNE
+1012 
-1017 ASEQWNMVVNKIKY
+1017 
-1031 YCGRCKAD
+1031 
-1039 TLMIWNGIVTG
+1039 
-1050 IMQTIT
+1050 
-1056 ILKDEAIQQWNS
+1056 
-1068 IYYGIRQVVEEI
+1068 
-1080 KANVINDWES
+1080 NVINFISKAWKGFWS
-1090 LKYGVL
+1090 LFTSSTKTNIHQNLTVSKNFNN
-1096 EVIETLENII
+1096 TLINIFKKTTSYLSKQWTSFWRLFTSSTKENINQNLTVSRTFNRGLSDVFNKTI
-1106 ESIWNNIYSF
+1106 GAISKGWAEFWRLFTSSTKSGVAENITASNTFDTLFVSSIDSCGNALYSTWKTICGLWTQSTQATISQNLSITSSFSAEVASIMENLLSVLSGIWNNIYSF
-1116 SVNAVQDTVSAV
+1116 SVSAVEDTVLAV
-1128 IEEFEGLYDDVVN
+1128 VNEFEGLYDDVVN
-1141 IFTDIW
+1141 IFDDIW

-1198 NTTATNFSTLSTQ
+1198 NTTSTNLSTIQ
-1211 PDTSPIESIPTI
+1211 TQTDSLPIQSIPTI

>member
-1 MAEEGSLEL
+1 MADEGSLEL

-15 KVVLDLTQFDNGMEQ
+15 KVVLDLTQFDDGMEQ
-30 IVDKTDELKD
+30 IVDKTDALKD
-40 INVPVKINLNT
+40 INVPVKINLN
-51 NSEDLEEVTEEI
+51 NNPEDLEEVTEEI

-75 NILDEV
+75 DILDEA
-81 EQVDQEILELGDD
+81 EQADQEILELGDD
-94 FAVVGEKV
+94 FAVVGEKI
-102 EEVVQYTETMKESI
+102 EEVVEYTETMKESI

-153 THVYQDA
+153 THVYEDA

-194 VLQGMIEKSR
+194 VLQGMIAESR

-209 LSESQEALQDN
+209 LTESQEALQDN

-229 QQQAEFKSVGELEYN
+229 QQQVEFKSVGELEYN

-280 ENSQNDVSEYNADAM
+280 ENAENDVSEYNQDAM
-295 EYIEAYAQQIETVEE
+295 EYIEAYEQQIEAVDE
-310 STKANNNNRKSLT
+310 STKANNNNKKSLT

-330 EYKEKLIETYQ
+330 AYKEKLIETYQ
-341 ALEREGVRVKKLQ
+341 ALEREGARVKKLQ

-381 INRVVESY
+381 LNRVVASY

-399 AQANEEL
+399 SQSNEEL

-435 ITAQETGREF
+435 ITVQETGREF

-459 GIMVEKWGNDWW
+459 GVMSSNIKSYGESWW
-471 TTATMAMMSIQMI
+471 TTATMALMSIQMI

-490 LVKTGAEVELSGIG
+490 LLNTGAEVELSGIG

-516 IQNFTQNAND
+516 IKNFTQNANN
-526 ANLTLQEVLPTAQTL
+526 ANLTLQEVLPTAETL

-574 GAVSFSEGADAIKQ
+574 GAVSFAEGADAIRQ

-616 QWHTSY
+616 QWHKSY

-660 EKNIAEF
+660 KKNIAEF

-676 DLLPLENA
+676 DLLPLANA

-697 SVVDKIKSNKWLVN
+697 SVVDKIKSNQWLVN
-711 KIEWFTKLALTGGTV
+711 KIEWLA
-726 ALALAIVGKAFSMVT
+726 K
-741 KRIRYVI
+741 
-748 SATKDMVSIFKGAS
+748 
-762 KFSEMRTG
+762 
-770 IGKLILAFKKLIVGI
+770 VGI
-785 GKGTAT
+785 KLVEIGVT
-791 IVKTIPKIGK
+791 I
-801 AFIQVGK
+801 
-808 VIGRNGLKIARI
+808 
-820 LKKTVVGAIL
+820 AIL
-830 KCSSSIKTIAVALGS
+830 TKSV
-845 KIITLIS
+845 IT
-852 EGMLTSKVIFMTLQG
+852 FM
-867 IISTTI
+867 
-873 EGVVGKLTV
+873 EVWGKLTV
-882 FATVIKSTVIPAVL
+882 VKNIILEVISSMNPMGLVL
-896 EFLADIGPIGWTLLA
+896 L
-911 TIGIITLVYEA
+911 GIIASVVLLYEA
-922 WKHNWFNIRG
+922 WKHNWLNIKG
-932 ITKKAVD
+932 ITK
-939 GIEYYW
+939 
-945 GRCKAD
+945 
-951 TVMIWNGIM
+951 
-960 TGLRNTW
+960 
-967 RLLSSEAKQQFNE
+967 
-980 VINKIKYYWGRCKAD
+980 
-995 TLMIW
+995 
-1000 NGIKNGLVQTWR
+1000 
-1012 TLTNE
+1012 
-1017 ASEQWNMVVNKIKY
+1017 
-1031 YCGRCKAD
+1031 
-1039 TLMIWNGIVTG
+1039 
-1050 IMQTIT
+1050 
-1056 ILKDEAIQQWNS
+1056 
-1068 IYYGIRQVVEEI
+1068 
-1080 KANVINDWES
+1080 NVINFISKAWKGFWS
-1090 LKYGVL
+1090 LFTSSTKANIHQNVT
-1096 EVIETLENII
+1096 VSKNFNNTLINIFKKTTSYLSKKWTSFWRLFTSSTKENINQNLTVSRTFNRGLSDVFNKTI
-1106 ESIWNNIYSF
+1106 GAISKGWAEFWRLFTSSTKSGVAENITASNTFDTLFVSSIDSCGNAVYNTWKAICGLWTQSTEATISQNLSITSSFSSEVASIMENLLSVLSGIWNNIYSF
-1116 SVNAVQDTVSAV
+1116 SISAVQDTVLAV
-1128 IEEFEGLYDDVVN
+1128 VDEFEGLYADVVN
-1141 IFTDIW
+1141 IFDDIW

-1168 NNATG
+1168 SNATG

-1198 NTTATNFSTLSTQ
+1198 NTTSTNLSTIQ
-1211 PDTSPIESIPTI
+1211 TQTDSLPIQSIPTI
-1223 GELHIHSPQTLDP
+1223 RELHIHSPQTLDP

>member
-1 MAEEGSLEL
+1 MADEGSLEL

-15 KVVLDLTQFDNGMEQ
+15 KVVLDLTQFDEGMEQ
-30 IVDKTDELKD
+30 IIDKTDALKD
-40 INVPVKINLNT
+40 VNVPVKVDIDT
-51 NSEDLEEVTEEI
+51 NSNDMEEI
-63 KETAQQTTESFF
+63 PAGIEEANQETEQLAE
-75 NILDEV
+75 NLEVVNENV
-81 EQVDQEILELGDD
+81 EQVAESTKVVTENLNEAKQVEQEIGR
-94 FAVVGEKV
+94 
-102 EEVVQYTETMKESI
+102 
-116 AELEQQVAEVDGHDF
+116 HDF
-131 IINYNGEQIHAMAQD
+131 IINYNGEQIHAMEQSI
-146 MEELTNA
+146 EELTNA
-153 THVYQDA
+153 TNIYQDA
-160 LARLT
+160 LARLNST
-165 SEQGEFDERLNLDYY
+165 EAEFDEALSLDFS
-180 TLEEFETEIKASTE
+180 TIEEFNEEINASIESLNEMINESKDLNVDLTE
-194 VLQGMIEKSR
+194 V
-204 GLNID
+204 
-209 LSESQEALQDN
+209 QEALKDY
-220 IPLWEDLTE
+220 IPLWEELTKE
-229 QQQAEFKSVGELEYN
+229 QQEEFKSVGEVEYN
-244 LQALQARFLEVS
+244 LQALQTRFSEVS

-263 DAMETATAKQQ
+263 DAMEKATENQQEFNTAIKQTE
-274 QFNNAV
+274 V
-280 ENSQNDVSEYNADAM
+280 DVSEYN
-295 EYIEAYAQQIETVEE
+295 
-310 STKANNNNRKSLT
+310 
-323 ASQEAMN
+323 QEAMQFIAGA
-330 EYKEKLIETYQ
+330 ERQ
-341 ALEREGVRVKKLQ
+341 A
-354 TLYKDLTSTQREG
+354 
-367 VNQFKNDT
+367 
-375 EALENN
+375 EA
-381 INRVVESY
+381 
-389 NKLNKAGKLD
+389 
-399 AQANEEL
+399 
-406 KDTIDELVSASSRLQ
+406 TQ
-421 ESLMLDQANFNRTQ
+421 ES
-435 ITAQETGREF
+435 TAQLHTNGTA
-445 NSVTDK
+445 V
-451 AEVASEKT
+451 AENGT
-459 GIMVEKWGNDWW
+459 MVEKWGNDWW

-490 LVKTGAEVELSGIG
+490 LLNTGAEVELSGIG

-516 IQNFTQNAND
+516 IQNFTKNVND

-622 NKLDSY
+622 DKLDSY
-628 QQAVI
+628 KQAVI

-676 DLLPLENA
+676 DLLPLANA

-697 SVVDKIKSNKWLVN
+697 SVVDKIKSNQWLVN
-711 KIEWFTKLALTGGTV
+711 KIEWLAKVGIKLVEIGVTIAILTKSV
-726 ALALAIVGKAFSMVT
+726 VT
-741 KRIRYVI
+741 FIEVWERLPVVKNIILRVI
-748 SATKDMVSIFKGAS
+748 SSMDPMGLV
-762 KFSEMRTG
+762 
-770 IGKLILAFKKLIVGI
+770 IL
-785 GKGTAT
+785 
-791 IVKTIPKIGK
+791 
-801 AFIQVGK
+801 
-808 VIGRNGLKIARI
+808 
-820 LKKTVVGAIL
+820 
-830 KCSSSIKTIAVALGS
+830 
-845 KIITLIS
+845 
-852 EGMLTSKVIFMTLQG
+852 G
-867 IISTTI
+867 IIAS
-873 EGVVGKLTV
+873 VV
-882 FATVIKSTVIPAVL
+882 
-896 EFLADIGPIGWTLLA
+896 LL
-911 TIGIITLVYEA
+911 YEA

-1012 TLTNE
+1012 TLTSE

-1050 IMQTIT
+1050 IIQTIT

-1068 IYYGIRQVVEEI
+1068 IYYGIRQVGEDI
-1080 KANVINDWES
+1080 KITVINDWDS
-1090 LKYGVL
+1090 LSNGVM
-1096 EVIETLENII
+1096 EVIETLGNTI
-1106 ESIWNNIYSF
+1106 ETIWSSIYST
-1116 SVNAVQDTVSAV
+1116 SVAYVEDTVIAIV
-1128 IEEFEGLYDDVVN
+1128 EEFESLYDDVVN
-1141 IFTDIW
+1141 IFDDIW
-1147 NTISGIW
+1147 NTISSIW
-1154 NDITSKLGSIGGMI
+1154 NDITSKLGSVGGMI

-1211 PDTSPIESIPTI
+1211 PDTAPIESIPTI

>member
-1 MAEEGSLEL
+1 MADEGSLEL

-15 KVVLDLTQFDNGMEQ
+15 KVVLDLTQFDDGMEQ

-40 INVPVKINLNT
+40 INVPVKINLN
-51 NSEDLEEVTEEI
+51 NNPEDLEEVSEEI
-63 KETAQQTTESFF
+63 KETAQQTAESFF

-81 EQVDQEILELGDD
+81 EQADQEILELGDD
-94 FAVVGEKV
+94 FAVVGEKI
-102 EEVVQYTETMKESI
+102 EEVVEYTETMKESI
-116 AELEQQVAEVDGHDF
+116 AELQQQVAEVDGHDF

-180 TLEEFETEIKASTE
+180 TLEEFETEIKSRTE
-194 VLQGMIEKSR
+194 VLQSMIEESR

-209 LSESQEALQDN
+209 LAESQEVLQDN

-330 EYKEKLIETYQ
+330 DYKEKLIETYQ

-381 INRVVESY
+381 LNRVVASY

-459 GIMVEKWGNDWW
+459 GVMSSNIKSYGESWW

-490 LVKTGAEVELSGIG
+490 LLNTGAEVELSGIG

-516 IQNFTQNAND
+516 IQNFTKNAND

-574 GAVSFSEGADAIKQ
+574 GAVSFSEGADAIRQ

-676 DLLPLENA
+676 DLLPLANA

-697 SVVDKIKSNKWLVN
+697 SVVDKIKSNKWLIN
-711 KIEWFTKLALTGGTV
+711 KIEWWSKV
-726 ALALAIVGKAFSMVT
+726 ALKVGEVVLT
-741 KRIRYVI
+741 L
-748 SATKDMVSIFKGAS
+748 G
-762 KFSEMRTG
+762 
-770 IGKLILAFKKLIVGI
+770 LL
-785 GKGTAT
+785 GKGVATA
-791 IVKTIPKIGK
+791 ISWFNK
-801 AFIQVGK
+801 
-808 VIGRNGLKIARI
+808 LKM
-820 LKKTVVGAIL
+820 
-830 KCSSSIKTIAVALGS
+830 
-845 KIITLIS
+845 IINICTLV
-852 EGMLTSKVIFMTLQG
+852 LTSLSPISLVILG
-867 IISTTI
+867 II
-873 EGVVGKLTV
+873 GAVV
-882 FATVIKSTVIPAVL
+882 
-896 EFLADIGPIGWTLLA
+896 LL
-911 TIGIITLVYEA
+911 YEA
-922 WKHNWFNIRG
+922 WKDNWFNIRG

-1012 TLTNE
+1012 TLTSE

-1039 TLMIWNGIVTG
+1039 TLMIWNGIVSG
-1050 IMQTIT
+1050 IIQTIT

-1068 IYYGIRQVVEEI
+1068 IYYAIRQVVAEI

-1106 ESIWNNIYSF
+1106 QSIWNNIYSF
-1116 SVNAVQDTVSAV
+1116 SISAVQDTVSAV
-1128 IEEFEGLYDDVVN
+1128 ISEFEGLYDDVVN
-1141 IFTDIW
+1141 IFDDIW

-1182 FTSLPTVNN
+1182 FASLPTVNN

-1198 NTTATNFSTLSTQ
+1198 NTTSTNLSTIQTQ
-1211 PDTSPIESIPTI
+1211 PDSLPIQSIPTI

-1236 LETYNQMQQWS
+1236 LQTYNQMQQWS

>member
-1 MAEEGSLEL
+1 MADEGSLEL

-15 KVVLDLTQFDNGMEQ
+15 KVVLDLTQFDEGMEQ
-30 IVDKTDELKD
+30 IIDKTDALKD
-40 INVPVKINLNT
+40 VNVPVKVDIDT
-51 NSEDLEEVTEEI
+51 NSNDMEEI
-63 KETAQQTTESFF
+63 PAGIEEANQETEQLAE
-75 NILDEV
+75 NLEVVNENV
-81 EQVDQEILELGDD
+81 EQVAESTKVVTENLNEAKQVEQEIGR
-94 FAVVGEKV
+94 
-102 EEVVQYTETMKESI
+102 
-116 AELEQQVAEVDGHDF
+116 HDF

-194 VLQGMIEKSR
+194 VLQGMIEESR

-209 LSESQEALQDN
+209 LAESQEALQDN

-244 LQALQARFLEVS
+244 LQALQTRFLEVS

-263 DAMETATAKQQ
+263 DAMEKATEKQQ
-274 QFNNAV
+274 EFNTAVKQNAV
-280 ENSQNDVSEYNADAM
+280 DVSEYN
-295 EYIEAYAQQIETVEE
+295 
-310 STKANNNNRKSLT
+310 
-323 ASQEAMN
+323 QEAM
-330 EYKEKLIETYQ
+330 EFIASAERQ
-341 ALEREGVRVKKLQ
+341 A
-354 TLYKDLTSTQREG
+354 
-367 VNQFKNDT
+367 
-375 EALENN
+375 EA
-381 INRVVESY
+381 
-389 NKLNKAGKLD
+389 
-399 AQANEEL
+399 
-406 KDTIDELVSASSRLQ
+406 TQ
-421 ESLMLDQANFNRTQ
+421 ES
-435 ITAQETGREF
+435 TAQLHTNGTAVEENGT
-445 NSVTDK
+445 
-451 AEVASEKT
+451 
-459 GIMVEKWGNDWW
+459 MVEKWGNDWW
-471 TTATMAMMSIQMI
+471 TTATMTMISIQMI

-490 LVKTGAEVELSGIG
+490 LLNTGAEVELSGIG

-550 TKTQIASVTTQ
+550 TKTQIAGVTTQ

-622 NKLDSY
+622 DKLDSY

-650 TYLKSQAGQY
+650 TYLKTQAGQY

-676 DLLPLENA
+676 DLLPLANA

-726 ALALAIVGKAFSMVT
+726 ALALAIVGKAFSMLT

-762 KFSEMRTG
+762 KFNEMRTG
-770 IGKLILAFKKLIVGI
+770 IGKLILAFKKLTVGI

-791 IVKTIPKIGK
+791 IVKTMPKIGK

-808 VIGRNGLKIARI
+808 VIGSNSIKIASI

-830 KCSSSIKTIAVALGS
+830 KCSSSIKTIAVGLGT
-845 KIITLIS
+845 KIINLIS
-852 EGMLTSKVIFMTLQG
+852 EGILTSRVIFMTLQG
-867 IISTTI
+867 IISTAI

-939 GIEYYW
+939 GIEYY
-945 GRCKAD
+945 
-951 TVMIWNGIM
+951 
-960 TGLRNTW
+960 
-967 RLLSSEAKQQFNE
+967 
-980 VINKIKYYWGRCKAD
+980 
-995 TLMIW
+995 
-1000 NGIKNGLVQTWR
+1000 
-1012 TLTNE
+1012 
-1017 ASEQWNMVVNKIKY
+1017 
-1031 YCGRCKAD
+1031 CGRCKAD
-1039 TLMIWNGIVTG
+1039 TLMIWNGIVSG
-1050 IMQTIT
+1050 IIQTIT

-1080 KANVINDWES
+1080 KANVINDWDS

-1106 ESIWNNIYSF
+1106 ESIWNNIYSV
-1116 SVNAVQDTVSAV
+1116 SVSAVQNTVSAV
-1128 IEEFEGLYDDVVN
+1128 ISEFEGLYDDVVN
-1141 IFTDIW
+1141 IFDDIW

-1182 FTSLPTVNN
+1182 FASLPTVNN

-1198 NTTATNFSTLSTQ
+1198 NTTSTNLSTIQ
-1211 PDTSPIESIPTI
+1211 TQTDSLPIQNIPTI

-1236 LETYNQMQQWS
+1236 LQTYNQMQQWS

>member
-30 IVDKTDELKD
+30 IVDKTDALKD
-40 INVPVKINLNT
+40 INVPVKINLN
-51 NSEDLEEVTEEI
+51 NNPEDLEEVTEEI
-63 KETAQQTTESFF
+63 KETAQQTAESFF
-75 NILDEV
+75 DILNEA
-81 EQVDQEILELGDD
+81 QQTDQEILELGDD
-94 FAVVGEKV
+94 FAVVGEKI
-102 EEVVQYTETMKESI
+102 EEVVEYTETMKESI

-153 THVYQDA
+153 THVYEDA

-165 SEQGEFDERLNLDYY
+165 SEQGKFDERLNLDYY
-180 TLEEFETEIKASTE
+180 TLEEFETEIKSSTE
-194 VLQGMIEKSR
+194 VLQGMIAESR

-209 LSESQEALQDN
+209 LTESQEALQDN

-274 QFNNAV
+274 QFNNSV
-280 ENSQNDVSEYNADAM
+280 ENSQNDVSEYNQDAM
-295 EYIEAYAQQIETVEE
+295 EYIEAYAQQIEAVEE

-381 INRVVESY
+381 LNRVVESY

-406 KDTIDELVSASSRLQ
+406 KDTIDELVFASSRLQ

-451 AEVASEKT
+451 AEVASSTT
-459 GIMVEKWGNDWW
+459 GVMASNIKSYGESWW
-471 TTATMAMMSIQMI
+471 TTATMALMSIQMI

-490 LVKTGAEVELSGIG
+490 LLNTGAEVELSGIG

-516 IQNFTQNAND
+516 IQNFTQNTND

-550 TKTQIASVTTQ
+550 TKTEIAGVTTQ

-574 GAVSFSEGADAIKQ
+574 GAVSFSEGADAIRQ

-616 QWHTSY
+616 QWHKSY
-622 NKLDSY
+622 DKLDSY

-676 DLLPLENA
+676 DLLPLANA

-697 SVVDKIKSNKWLVN
+697 SVVDKIKSNQWLVN
-711 KIEWFTKLALTGGTV
+711 KIEWLAKVGIKLVEIGVTIAILTKSV
-726 ALALAIVGKAFSMVT
+726 VT
-741 KRIRYVI
+741 FIEVWERLPVVKNIILRVI
-748 SATKDMVSIFKGAS
+748 SSMDPMGLV
-762 KFSEMRTG
+762 
-770 IGKLILAFKKLIVGI
+770 IL
-785 GKGTAT
+785 
-791 IVKTIPKIGK
+791 
-801 AFIQVGK
+801 
-808 VIGRNGLKIARI
+808 
-820 LKKTVVGAIL
+820 
-830 KCSSSIKTIAVALGS
+830 
-845 KIITLIS
+845 
-852 EGMLTSKVIFMTLQG
+852 G
-867 IISTTI
+867 IIAS
-873 EGVVGKLTV
+873 VV
-882 FATVIKSTVIPAVL
+882 
-896 EFLADIGPIGWTLLA
+896 LL
-911 TIGIITLVYEA
+911 YEA

-1012 TLTNE
+1012 TLTSE

-1039 TLMIWNGIVTG
+1039 TLMIWNGIVSG
-1050 IMQTIT
+1050 IIQTIT

-1080 KANVINDWES
+1080 KANVINDWDS

-1106 ESIWNNIYSF
+1106 ESIWDNIYSF
-1116 SVNAVQDTVSAV
+1116 SVSAVEDTVLAV
-1128 IEEFEGLYDDVVN
+1128 VNEFEGLYDDVVN
-1141 IFTDIW
+1141 IFDEIW

-1198 NTTATNFSTLSTQ
+1198 NTTSTNLSTIQ
-1211 PDTSPIESIPTI
+1211 TQTDSLPIQNIPTI

-1236 LETYNQMQQWS
+1236 LQTYNQMQQWS

>member
-1 MAEEGSLEL
+1 MADQGSLEL

-15 KVVLDLTQFDNGMEQ
+15 KVVLDLTQFDDGMEQ
-30 IVDKTDELKD
+30 ILDKTDALKD
-40 INVPVKINLNT
+40 INVPLKINLN
-51 NSEDLEEVTEEI
+51 NNPEDLEEVTEEI
-63 KETAQQTTESFF
+63 KETAQQTAESFF

-81 EQVDQEILELGDD
+81 EQADQEILELGDD

-194 VLQGMIEKSR
+194 VLQGMIEESR

-209 LSESQEALQDN
+209 LAESQEALQDN

-244 LQALQARFLEVS
+244 LQALQTRFLEVS

-263 DAMETATAKQQ
+263 DAMEKATEKQQ
-274 QFNNAV
+274 EFNTAVKQNAV
-280 ENSQNDVSEYNADAM
+280 DVSEYN
-295 EYIEAYAQQIETVEE
+295 
-310 STKANNNNRKSLT
+310 
-323 ASQEAMN
+323 QEAM
-330 EYKEKLIETYQ
+330 EFIASAERQ
-341 ALEREGVRVKKLQ
+341 A
-354 TLYKDLTSTQREG
+354 
-367 VNQFKNDT
+367 
-375 EALENN
+375 EA
-381 INRVVESY
+381 
-389 NKLNKAGKLD
+389 
-399 AQANEEL
+399 
-406 KDTIDELVSASSRLQ
+406 TQ
-421 ESLMLDQANFNRTQ
+421 ES
-435 ITAQETGREF
+435 TAQLHTNGTAVEENGT
-445 NSVTDK
+445 
-451 AEVASEKT
+451 
-459 GIMVEKWGNDWW
+459 MVEKWGNDWW
-471 TTATMAMMSIQMI
+471 TTSTMAMMSIQMI
-484 TSSMGE
+484 TSAMGE
-490 LVKTGAEVELSGIG
+490 LLNTGAEVELSGVG

-516 IQNFTQNAND
+516 IQNFTKNVND

-550 TKTQIASVTTQ
+550 TKTEIAGVTTQ

-622 NKLDSY
+622 DKLDSY

-650 TYLKSQAGQY
+650 TYLKTQAGQY

-676 DLLPLENA
+676 DLLPLANA

-697 SVVDKIKSNKWLVN
+697 SVVDKIKSNQWLVN
-711 KIEWFTKLALTGGTV
+711 KIEWLAKVGIKLVEIGVTIAILTKSV
-726 ALALAIVGKAFSMVT
+726 VT
-741 KRIRYVI
+741 FIEVWERLPVVKNIILRVI
-748 SATKDMVSIFKGAS
+748 SSMDPMGLV
-762 KFSEMRTG
+762 
-770 IGKLILAFKKLIVGI
+770 IL
-785 GKGTAT
+785 
-791 IVKTIPKIGK
+791 
-801 AFIQVGK
+801 
-808 VIGRNGLKIARI
+808 
-820 LKKTVVGAIL
+820 
-830 KCSSSIKTIAVALGS
+830 
-845 KIITLIS
+845 
-852 EGMLTSKVIFMTLQG
+852 G
-867 IISTTI
+867 IIAS
-873 EGVVGKLTV
+873 VV
-882 FATVIKSTVIPAVL
+882 
-896 EFLADIGPIGWTLLA
+896 LL
-911 TIGIITLVYEA
+911 YEA

-967 RLLSSEAKQQFNE
+967 KLLSSEAKQQFNE

-1012 TLTNE
+1012 TLTSE

-1050 IMQTIT
+1050 IIQTIT

-1106 ESIWNNIYSF
+1106 QSIWNNIYSV
-1116 SVNAVQDTVSAV
+1116 SVSAVQNTVSAV
-1128 IEEFEGLYDDVVN
+1128 ISEFEGLYDDVVN
-1141 IFTDIW
+1141 IFDDIW

-1182 FTSLPTVNN
+1182 FASLPTVNN

-1198 NTTATNFSTLSTQ
+1198 NTTSTNLSTIQ
-1211 PDTSPIESIPTI
+1211 TQTDSLPIQNIPTI

-1236 LETYNQMQQWS
+1236 LQTYNQMQQWS

>member
-81 EQVDQEILELGDD
+81 EQADQEILELGNN
-94 FAVVGEKV
+94 FEVVGEKV

-116 AELEQQVAEVDGHDF
+116 AELQQQVAEVDGHDF

-180 TLEEFETEIKASTE
+180 TLEEFETEIKSSTE
-194 VLQGMIEKSR
+194 VLQSMIEESR

-209 LSESQEALQDN
+209 LAESQEALQDN

-310 STKANNNNRKSLT
+310 STKANNNNRQSLT

-330 EYKEKLIETYQ
+330 DYKEKLIETYQ

-381 INRVVESY
+381 LNRVVESY

-451 AEVASEKT
+451 AQVASEKT
-459 GIMVEKWGNDWW
+459 GIMSSNIKSYGESWW
-471 TTATMAMMSIQMI
+471 TTATMALMSIQMI

-490 LVKTGAEVELSGIG
+490 LLNTGAEVELSGIG
-504 LTETFGKQGAEA
+504 LTETFGQQGAEA
-516 IQNFTQNAND
+516 IQNFTKNAND
-526 ANLTLQEVLPTAQTL
+526 ANLTLQEVLPTAETL

-550 TKTQIASVTTQ
+550 TKTQIAGVTTQ

-676 DLLPLENA
+676 DLLPLANA

-697 SVVDKIKSNKWLVN
+697 SVVDKIKSNKWLMN
-711 KIEWFTKLALTGGTV
+711 KIEWWSKV
-726 ALALAIVGKAFSMVT
+726 ALK
-741 KRIRYVI
+741 
-748 SATKDMVSIFKGAS
+748 
-762 KFSEMRTG
+762 
-770 IGKLILAFKKLIVGI
+770 IGEVVLTLGLL
-785 GKGTAT
+785 GKGVATA
-791 IVKTIPKIGK
+791 ISWFNK
-801 AFIQVGK
+801 
-808 VIGRNGLKIARI
+808 LKMII
-820 LKKTVVGAIL
+820 NI
-830 KCSSSIKTIAVALGS
+830 CSLV
-845 KIITLIS
+845 
-852 EGMLTSKVIFMTLQG
+852 LTSLSPISLVILG
-867 IISTTI
+867 II
-873 EGVVGKLTV
+873 GAVV
-882 FATVIKSTVIPAVL
+882 
-896 EFLADIGPIGWTLLA
+896 LL
-911 TIGIITLVYEA
+911 YEA

-951 TVMIWNGIM
+951 T
-960 TGLRNTW
+960 
-967 RLLSSEAKQQFNE
+967 
-980 VINKIKYYWGRCKAD
+980 
-995 TLMIW
+995 LMIW

-1012 TLTNE
+1012 TLTSE

-1050 IMQTIT
+1050 IIQTIT

-1068 IYYGIRQVVEEI
+1068 IYYAIRQVVAEI

-1116 SVNAVQDTVSAV
+1116 SVNTVQDTVSAV
-1128 IEEFEGLYDDVVN
+1128 ISEFEGLYDDVVN
-1141 IFTDIW
+1141 IFDDIW
-1147 NTISGIW
+1147 NTISSIW

-1198 NTTATNFSTLSTQ
+1198 NTTSTNLSTIQ
-1211 PDTSPIESIPTI
+1211 TQTDSLPIQSIPTI

>member
-15 KVVLDLTQFDNGMEQ
+15 KVVLDLTQFDEGMEQ
-30 IVDKTDELKD
+30 ISDKTDALKD
-40 INVPVKINLNT
+40 VNVPVKVDIDT
-51 NSEDLEEVTEEI
+51 NSNGMEEI
-63 KETAQQTTESFF
+63 TEGIEEANQETEQLAE
-75 NILDEV
+75 NLEVVNENV
-81 EQVDQEILELGDD
+81 EQVAESTKVVTENLNEAKQVEQEIGR
-94 FAVVGEKV
+94 
-102 EEVVQYTETMKESI
+102 
-116 AELEQQVAEVDGHDF
+116 HDF

-194 VLQGMIEKSR
+194 VLQGMIEESR

-209 LSESQEALQDN
+209 LAESQEALQDN

-244 LQALQARFLEVS
+244 LQALQTRFLEVS

-263 DAMETATAKQQ
+263 DAMEKATEKQQ
-274 QFNNAV
+274 EFNTAVKQNAV
-280 ENSQNDVSEYNADAM
+280 DVSEYN
-295 EYIEAYAQQIETVEE
+295 
-310 STKANNNNRKSLT
+310 
-323 ASQEAMN
+323 QEAM
-330 EYKEKLIETYQ
+330 EFIASAERQ
-341 ALEREGVRVKKLQ
+341 A
-354 TLYKDLTSTQREG
+354 
-367 VNQFKNDT
+367 
-375 EALENN
+375 EA
-381 INRVVESY
+381 
-389 NKLNKAGKLD
+389 
-399 AQANEEL
+399 
-406 KDTIDELVSASSRLQ
+406 TQ
-421 ESLMLDQANFNRTQ
+421 ES
-435 ITAQETGREF
+435 TAQLHTNGTAVEENGT
-445 NSVTDK
+445 
-451 AEVASEKT
+451 
-459 GIMVEKWGNDWW
+459 MVEKWGNDWW
-471 TTATMAMMSIQMI
+471 TSATMAMMSIQMI

-490 LVKTGAEVELSGIG
+490 LLNTGAEVELSGIG

-516 IQNFTQNAND
+516 IQNFTKNVND

-616 QWHTSY
+616 QWHKSY
-622 NKLDSY
+622 DKLDSY

-676 DLLPLENA
+676 DLLPLANA

-697 SVVDKIKSNKWLVN
+697 SVVDKIKSNQWLVN
-711 KIEWFTKLALTGGTV
+711 KIEWLAKVGIKLVEIGVTIAILTKSV
-726 ALALAIVGKAFSMVT
+726 VT
-741 KRIRYVI
+741 FIEVWERLPVVKNIILRVI
-748 SATKDMVSIFKGAS
+748 SSMDPMGLV
-762 KFSEMRTG
+762 
-770 IGKLILAFKKLIVGI
+770 IL
-785 GKGTAT
+785 
-791 IVKTIPKIGK
+791 
-801 AFIQVGK
+801 
-808 VIGRNGLKIARI
+808 
-820 LKKTVVGAIL
+820 
-830 KCSSSIKTIAVALGS
+830 
-845 KIITLIS
+845 
-852 EGMLTSKVIFMTLQG
+852 G
-867 IISTTI
+867 IIAS
-873 EGVVGKLTV
+873 VV
-882 FATVIKSTVIPAVL
+882 
-896 EFLADIGPIGWTLLA
+896 LL
-911 TIGIITLVYEA
+911 YEA

-951 TVMIWNGIM
+951 T
-960 TGLRNTW
+960 
-967 RLLSSEAKQQFNE
+967 
-980 VINKIKYYWGRCKAD
+980 
-995 TLMIW
+995 LMIW

-1012 TLTNE
+1012 TLTSE

-1050 IMQTIT
+1050 IIQTIT

-1068 IYYGIRQVVEEI
+1068 IYYAIRQVVAEI

-1106 ESIWNNIYSF
+1106 QSIWNNIYSF
-1116 SVNAVQDTVSAV
+1116 SVNTVQDTVSAV
-1128 IEEFEGLYDDVVN
+1128 ISAFEGLYDDVVN
-1141 IFTDIW
+1141 IFDDIW
-1147 NTISGIW
+1147 NTISSIW
-1154 NDITSKLGSIGGMI
+1154 NDITSKLGSVGGMI

-1182 FTSLPTVNN
+1182 FASLPTVNN

-1198 NTTATNFSTLSTQ
+1198 NTTSTNLSTIQ
-1211 PDTSPIESIPTI
+1211 TQTDPSPIQSIPTI

-1236 LETYNQMQQWS
+1236 LQTYNQMQQWS

>member
-15 KVVLDLTQFDNGMEQ
+15 KVVLDLTQFEEGMEQ
-30 IVDKTDELKD
+30 IIDKTDALKD
-40 INVPVKINLNT
+40 INVPLKINLN
-51 NSEDLEEVTEEI
+51 NNPEDLEEVTEEI
-63 KETAQQTTESFF
+63 KETAQQTAESFF

-81 EQVDQEILELGDD
+81 EQADQEILELGDD

-194 VLQGMIEKSR
+194 VLQGMIEESR

-209 LSESQEALQDN
+209 LAESQEALQDN

-244 LQALQARFLEVS
+244 LQALQGRFLEVS

-310 STKANNNNRKSLT
+310 STKANNNNRQSLT

-330 EYKEKLIETYQ
+330 DYKEKLIETYQ

-381 INRVVESY
+381 LNRVVESY

-445 NSVTDK
+445 NSVTDN
-451 AEVASEKT
+451 AEVASSKT
-459 GIMVEKWGNDWW
+459 GVMSSNIKSYGESWW

-490 LVKTGAEVELSGIG
+490 LLNTGAEVELSGIG

-516 IQNFTQNAND
+516 IQNFTKNAND

-574 GAVSFSEGADAIKQ
+574 GAVSFSEGADAIRQ

-616 QWHTSY
+616 QWHKSY
-622 NKLDSY
+622 DKLDSY

-676 DLLPLENA
+676 DLLPLANA

-697 SVVDKIKSNKWLVN
+697 SVVDKIKSNQWLVN
-711 KIEWFTKLALTGGTV
+711 KIEWLAKVGIKLVEIGVTIAILTKSV
-726 ALALAIVGKAFSMVT
+726 VT
-741 KRIRYVI
+741 FIEVWERLPVVKNIILRVI
-748 SATKDMVSIFKGAS
+748 SSMDPMGLV
-762 KFSEMRTG
+762 
-770 IGKLILAFKKLIVGI
+770 IL
-785 GKGTAT
+785 
-791 IVKTIPKIGK
+791 
-801 AFIQVGK
+801 
-808 VIGRNGLKIARI
+808 
-820 LKKTVVGAIL
+820 
-830 KCSSSIKTIAVALGS
+830 
-845 KIITLIS
+845 
-852 EGMLTSKVIFMTLQG
+852 G
-867 IISTTI
+867 IIAS
-873 EGVVGKLTV
+873 VV
-882 FATVIKSTVIPAVL
+882 
-896 EFLADIGPIGWTLLA
+896 LL
-911 TIGIITLVYEA
+911 YEA

-1012 TLTNE
+1012 TLTSE

-1050 IMQTIT
+1050 IIQAIT

-1116 SVNAVQDTVSAV
+1116 SVNAVQDTVSTV

-1141 IFTDIW
+1141 IFDDIW

-1182 FTSLPTVNN
+1182 FASLPTVNN

-1198 NTTATNFSTLSTQ
+1198 NTTSTNLSTIQ
-1211 PDTSPIESIPTI
+1211 TQTDSLPIQSIPTI

-1236 LETYNQMQQWS
+1236 LQTYNQMQQWS

>member
-15 KVVLDLTQFDNGMEQ
+15 KVVLDLTQFDDGMEQ

-40 INVPVKINLNT
+40 INVPVKINLN
-51 NSEDLEEVTEEI
+51 NNPEDLEEVTEEI
-63 KETAQQTTESFF
+63 KETAQQTAESFF

-81 EQVDQEILELGDD
+81 DQADQEILELGDD
-94 FAVVGEKV
+94 FAVVGEKI
-102 EEVVQYTETMKESI
+102 EEVVEYTETMKESI

-165 SEQGEFDERLNLDYY
+165 SEQGKFDERLNLDYY

-194 VLQGMIEKSR
+194 VLQSMIEESR

-209 LSESQEALQDN
+209 LAESQEALQDN
-220 IPLWEDLTE
+220 IPLWEDLTD

-244 LQALQARFLEVS
+244 LQALQTRFLEVS

-280 ENSQNDVSEYNADAM
+280 ENSENDVSQYNVDAI

-310 STKANNNNRKSLT
+310 STKANNNNRQSLT

-330 EYKEKLIETYQ
+330 DYKEKLIETYQ

-381 INRVVESY
+381 LNRVVESY

-451 AEVASEKT
+451 AEVASSTT
-459 GIMVEKWGNDWW
+459 GVMASNIKSYGESWW
-471 TTATMAMMSIQMI
+471 TTATMALMSIQMI

-490 LVKTGAEVELSGIG
+490 LLNTGAEVELSGIG

-516 IQNFTQNAND
+516 IKNFTQNAND
-526 ANLTLQEVLPTAQTL
+526 ANLTLQEVLPTAETL

-550 TKTQIASVTTQ
+550 TKTEIAGVTTQ

-650 TYLKSQAGQY
+650 TYLKTQAGQY

-676 DLLPLENA
+676 DLLPLANA

-697 SVVDKIKSNKWLVN
+697 SVVDKIKSNQWLVN
-711 KIEWFTKLALTGGTV
+711 KIEWLAKVGIKLVEIGVTIAILTKSV
-726 ALALAIVGKAFSMVT
+726 VT
-741 KRIRYVI
+741 FIEVWERLPVVKNIILRVI
-748 SATKDMVSIFKGAS
+748 SSMDPMGLV
-762 KFSEMRTG
+762 
-770 IGKLILAFKKLIVGI
+770 IL
-785 GKGTAT
+785 
-791 IVKTIPKIGK
+791 
-801 AFIQVGK
+801 
-808 VIGRNGLKIARI
+808 
-820 LKKTVVGAIL
+820 
-830 KCSSSIKTIAVALGS
+830 
-845 KIITLIS
+845 
-852 EGMLTSKVIFMTLQG
+852 G
-867 IISTTI
+867 IIAS
-873 EGVVGKLTV
+873 VV
-882 FATVIKSTVIPAVL
+882 
-896 EFLADIGPIGWTLLA
+896 LL
-911 TIGIITLVYEA
+911 YEA

-1012 TLTNE
+1012 TLTSE

-1039 TLMIWNGIVTG
+1039 TLMIWNGIVSG
-1050 IMQTIT
+1050 IIQTIT

-1080 KANVINDWES
+1080 KANVINDWDS

-1106 ESIWNNIYSF
+1106 ESIWDNIYSF
-1116 SVNAVQDTVSAV
+1116 SVSAVEDTVLAV
-1128 IEEFEGLYDDVVN
+1128 VNEFEGLYDDVVN
-1141 IFTDIW
+1141 IFDDIW

-1198 NTTATNFSTLSTQ
+1198 NTTSTNLSTIQ
-1211 PDTSPIESIPTI
+1211 TQTDSLPIQSIPTI

-1236 LETYNQMQQWS
+1236 LQTYNQMQQWS

>member
-15 KVVLDLTQFDNGMEQ
+15 KVVLDLTQFDDGMEQ
-30 IVDKTDELKD
+30 IVDKTDALKD
-40 INVPVKINLNT
+40 INVPVKINLN
-51 NSEDLEEVTEEI
+51 NNPEDLEEVTEEI
-63 KETAQQTTESFF
+63 KETAQQTAESFF
-75 NILDEV
+75 DILNKA
-81 EQVDQEILELGDD
+81 QQTDQEILELGNN
-94 FAVVGEKV
+94 FEVVGEKV

-116 AELEQQVAEVDGHDF
+116 AELQQQVAEVDGHDF

-180 TLEEFETEIKASTE
+180 TLEEFETEIKSSTE
-194 VLQGMIEKSR
+194 VLQSMIEESR

-209 LSESQEALQDN
+209 LAESQEALQDN

-330 EYKEKLIETYQ
+330 DYKEKLIETYQ

-381 INRVVESY
+381 LNRVVASY

-459 GIMVEKWGNDWW
+459 GVMSSNIKSYGESWW
-471 TTATMAMMSIQMI
+471 TTATMALMSIQMI

-490 LVKTGAEVELSGIG
+490 LLNTGAEVELSGIG

-516 IQNFTQNAND
+516 IKNFTQNAND
-526 ANLTLQEVLPTAQTL
+526 ANLTLQEVLPTAETL

-574 GAVSFSEGADAIKQ
+574 GAVSFSEGADAIRQ

-616 QWHTSY
+616 QWHQSY

-676 DLLPLENA
+676 DLLPLANA

-697 SVVDKIKSNKWLVN
+697 SVVDKIKSNQWLVN
-711 KIEWFTKLALTGGTV
+711 KIEWLAKVGIKLVEIGVTIAILTKSVVTFIKVWEGLTVVKNIILG
-726 ALALAIVGKAFSMVT
+726 
-741 KRIRYVI
+741 VI
-748 SATKDMVSIFKGAS
+748 SSMNPMGLV
-762 KFSEMRTG
+762 
-770 IGKLILAFKKLIVGI
+770 IL
-785 GKGTAT
+785 
-791 IVKTIPKIGK
+791 
-801 AFIQVGK
+801 
-808 VIGRNGLKIARI
+808 
-820 LKKTVVGAIL
+820 
-830 KCSSSIKTIAVALGS
+830 
-845 KIITLIS
+845 
-852 EGMLTSKVIFMTLQG
+852 G
-867 IISTTI
+867 IIAS
-873 EGVVGKLTV
+873 VV
-882 FATVIKSTVIPAVL
+882 
-896 EFLADIGPIGWTLLA
+896 LL
-911 TIGIITLVYEA
+911 YEA
-922 WKHNWFNIRG
+922 WKHNWLNIKG
-932 ITKKAVD
+932 I
-939 GIEYYW
+939 
-945 GRCKAD
+945 
-951 TVMIWNGIM
+951 
-960 TGLRNTW
+960 
-967 RLLSSEAKQQFNE
+967 AK
-980 VINKIKYYWGRCKAD
+980 
-995 TLMIW
+995 
-1000 NGIKNGLVQTWR
+1000 
-1012 TLTNE
+1012 
-1017 ASEQWNMVVNKIKY
+1017 
-1031 YCGRCKAD
+1031 
-1039 TLMIWNGIVTG
+1039 
-1050 IMQTIT
+1050 
-1056 ILKDEAIQQWNS
+1056 
-1068 IYYGIRQVVEEI
+1068 
-1080 KANVINDWES
+1080 NVINFISKAWKGFWGLFTS
-1090 LKYGVL
+1090 STKTNIHQNLTVSKNFNN
-1096 EVIETLENII
+1096 TLINIFKKTTSYLSKQWTSFWRLFTSSTKENINQNLTVSRTFNRGLSDVFNKTI
-1106 ESIWNNIYSF
+1106 GEISKGWAEFWRLFTSSTKSGVAENITASNTFDTLFVSSIDSCGNAVYNTWKAICGLWTQSTQSTISQNLSITSSFSSEVASIMENLLSVLSGIWNNIYSF
-1116 SVNAVQDTVSAV
+1116 SISAVQDTVSAV
-1128 IEEFEGLYDDVVN
+1128 ISEFEGLYDDVVN
-1141 IFTDIW
+1141 IFDDIW

-1198 NTTATNFSTLSTQ
+1198 NTTSTHLSTIQ
-1211 PDTSPIESIPTI
+1211 TQTDSLPIQSIPTI